1 MRAKRASQRAA
12 ALLCAAALLVNLIS
26 TAWAASAFLRVGS
39 ASAVPGETRSVY
51 VSGSNLDKLAG
62 VQGIVSYD
70 NTALELTGAAMV
82 GAFSALGTVNTET
95 AGQVSFNG
103 ACLDGIS
110 GSQNILRL
118 DFRVRPDAAAGEYL
132 LDILIENA
140 YNTGLG
146 AVPLNGAPGVF
157 TVTEPQSTTKT
168 LYFYSGS
175 SVSTLHKGEQVSI
188 TACTY
193 GSQGL
198 AAGKLEFRY
207 DAALFTYVAAE
218 PLAALSGAVKSLDAS
233 RAGYVSAAFAS
244 EEEIPGGELLRLT
257 LEAVAD
263 VDADTSVTFAAS
275 ELYDT
280 ALAAMNGVGFTQALT
295 LRKTEVTPETPALR
309 VTMPAAARTDETI
322 TAVAVLDSGSGLA
335 AADFCISYDT
345 ALLTC
350 TGVKVSAGMESVD
363 GVCIVTN
370 PNFDGGQVKFTF
382 ICEKGFV
389 DEAVLLTMTF
399 QPEKEG
405 TVTLTPAIATSAV
418 GADRQPIALDMCA
431 ASCEVKDPFFEV
443 TFRDEDGTVL
453 SRQSVR
459 YRAAAVPPDAVKAPD
474 EAHHYELAGWGG
486 DYSSITAD
494 AEFTARYTAIPH
506 TEVVDKAV
514 EPTCTKAGL
523 TEGKHCSVCGEVL
536 VEQEVVPAKGHTE
549 VVDKAVEPT
558 CTKTGLTEGKH
569 CSVCGEV
576 LVEQTIVPAK
586 GHSWDSG
593 KITIVPTCT
602 GTGVKTYTCT
612 ACAAT
617 RTETVSA
624 TGHTVVTVAKVEPTC
639 TQPGRA
645 AGTKCSVCGEVLSG
659 LTEIKATGHTEVID
673 AAVEPTCT
681 KTGLTEGKHCSVC
694 NKVLVKQTI
703 VPAKGHSWDSGK
715 ITIAPTCTGTGVKTY
730 TCTACAATRTET
742 VSATGHTVVTV
753 AKVEPTCTQPGRAA
767 GTKCSVCGEVLSGLT
782 EIKATGHTEVIDKAV
797 APTCTKTGLTEGK
810 HCSVCSA
817 VLVEQKVVPAKGH
830 IEVVDKAVEP
840 TCTETGLTE
849 GKHCSVCGEVQ
860 VEQEVVPA
868 KGHTEVIDKAV
879 EPTCTE
885 TGLTEGK
892 HCSVCGAVLVEQEIV
907 PAKGHTEVIDKTV
920 KPTCTETGLTE
931 GKHCSVCNKVLVKQT
946 IVPAKGHRWDGGKI
960 TAAPTCTGT
969 GVKTYT
975 CTACAAT
982 RTETVSATGHT
993 VVTVAKVEPTCT
1005 QPGRAAGTKCSVCGE
1020 ILSGLT
1026 EIKATGHTEVIDAA
1040 VEPTCTETGLTEG
1053 KHCSVCNAVLVEQR
1067 VVPAKGHTEV
1077 VDKAVEPTCTE
1088 TGLAEG
1094 KHCSVCN
1101 AVLVEQ
1107 EVVPAKGHTEVIDKA
1122 VEPTCTETG
1131 LTEGKRCSVCG
1142 EVLVKQEVV
1151 PAKGHTEVI
1160 DKAVEPTCTKMGLT
1174 EGKHCSVCNAV
1185 LVEQK
1190 VVPAKRHTEVIDKAV
1205 APTCTKTGLTEG
1217 KHCSVCSAVLV
1228 EQEIVPA
1235 KGHIEV
1241 VDKAVEPT
1249 CTKTGLTE
1257 GKHCSV
1263 CSAVLVEQEIV
1274 PAKGHTEVVDKAVE
1288 PTCTET
1294 GLTEG
1299 KHCSVC
1305 GEVLVE
1311 QKVVPAKGHTE
1322 VIDKAVAPTCT
1333 KTGLTEGKHC
1343 SVCGEVLVEQEVVPA
1358 KGHTEVVD
1366 KAVEPTCTETGLTE
1380 GKHCSVCSAVLVEQ
1394 EVVPAKGH
1402 TEVVDK
1408 AVEPTCTK
1416 TGLTE
1421 GKHCS
1426 VCGEVLVEQ
1435 EVVPALGFTVSGSV
1449 AGVTDNA
1456 MVTLLKDG
1464 VVAARGDVRADG
1476 GFLLSG
1482 LRIGA
1487 GTYTLRVDGGGC
1499 VAWEMPV
1506 ALSDDSG
1513 SANVA
1518 CLLRRIGD
1526 VNGDGTGAEDAL
1538 QCTLDLQ
1545 TLYDYLALRQV
1556 PGSFCDSADAAR
1568 NELLVRY
1575 FLRLADVNEDGQVD
1589 ILDYQRLYLLA
1600 RNG

>member
-1 MRAKRASQRAA
+1 MKAKRASRRAA

-39 ASAVPGETRSVY
+39 VSAAPGETRSVY

-70 NTALELTGAAMV
+70 SAALELTGVAMV

-110 GSQNILRL
+110 DSQNILRL

-132 LDILIENA
+132 LGILIENA

-146 AVPLNGAPGVF
+146 TVSLSGASGVF
-157 TVTEPQSTTKT
+157 TVTEPQTTTKT

-207 DAALFTYVAAE
+207 DAALFTCVAAE

-233 RAGYVSAAFAS
+233 RAGHVSAAFAS

-257 LEAVAD
+257 LEVTAD
-263 VDADTSVTFAAS
+263 TDADTSVTFAAS

-280 ALAAMNGVGFTQALT
+280 ALAAMNGVGFTRTLA
-295 LRKTEVTPETPALR
+295 LRKAEVTPEVPALR

-322 TAVAVLDSGSGLA
+322 TAVATLDSGSGLA

-418 GADRQPIALDMCA
+418 GADRRPIALDMCA

-443 TFRDEDGTVL
+443 TFRDEGGTVL

-506 TEVVDKAV
+506 TEAVDK
-514 EPTCTKAGL
+514 
-523 TEGKHCSVCGEVL
+523 
-536 VEQEVVPAKGHTE
+536 
-549 VVDKAVEPT
+549 
-558 CTKTGLTEGKH
+558 
-569 CSVCGEV
+569 
-576 LVEQTIVPAK
+576 
-586 GHSWDSG
+586 
-593 KITIVPTCT
+593 
-602 GTGVKTYTCT
+602 
-612 ACAAT
+612 
-617 RTETVSA
+617 
-624 TGHTVVTVAKVEPTC
+624 
-639 TQPGRA
+639 
-645 AGTKCSVCGEVLSG
+645 
-659 LTEIKATGHTEVID
+659 
-673 AAVEPTCT
+673 
-681 KTGLTEGKHCSVC
+681 
-694 NKVLVKQTI
+694 
-703 VPAKGHSWDSGK
+703 
-715 ITIAPTCTGTGVKTY
+715 
-730 TCTACAATRTET
+730 
-742 VSATGHTVVTV
+742 
-753 AKVEPTCTQPGRAA
+753 
-767 GTKCSVCGEVLSGLT
+767 
-782 EIKATGHTEVIDKAV
+782 
-797 APTCTKTGLTEGK
+797 
-810 HCSVCSA
+810 
-817 VLVEQKVVPAKGH
+817 
-830 IEVVDKAVEP
+830 
-840 TCTETGLTE
+840 
-849 GKHCSVCGEVQ
+849 
-860 VEQEVVPA
+860 
-868 KGHTEVIDKAV
+868 
-879 EPTCTE
+879 
-885 TGLTEGK
+885 
-892 HCSVCGAVLVEQEIV
+892 
-907 PAKGHTEVIDKTV
+907 
-920 KPTCTETGLTE
+920 
-931 GKHCSVCNKVLVKQT
+931 
-946 IVPAKGHRWDGGKI
+946 
-960 TAAPTCTGT
+960 
-969 GVKTYT
+969 
-975 CTACAAT
+975 
-982 RTETVSATGHT
+982 
-993 VVTVAKVEPTCT
+993 
-1005 QPGRAAGTKCSVCGE
+1005 
-1020 ILSGLT
+1020 
-1026 EIKATGHTEVIDAA
+1026 A

-1053 KHCSVCNAVLVEQR
+1053 KHCSVCNAVLVEQ
-1067 VVPAKGHTEV
+1067 
-1077 VDKAVEPTCTE
+1077 
-1088 TGLAEG
+1088 
-1094 KHCSVCN
+1094 
-1101 AVLVEQ
+1101 
-1107 EVVPAKGHTEVIDKA
+1107 
-1122 VEPTCTETG
+1122 
-1131 LTEGKRCSVCG
+1131 
-1142 EVLVKQEVV
+1142 
-1151 PAKGHTEVI
+1151 
-1160 DKAVEPTCTKMGLT
+1160 
-1174 EGKHCSVCNAV
+1174 
-1185 LVEQK
+1185 
-1190 VVPAKRHTEVIDKAV
+1190 
-1205 APTCTKTGLTEG
+1205 
-1217 KHCSVCSAVLV
+1217 
-1228 EQEIVPA
+1228 
-1235 KGHIEV
+1235 
-1241 VDKAVEPT
+1241 
-1249 CTKTGLTE
+1249 
-1257 GKHCSV
+1257 
-1263 CSAVLVEQEIV
+1263 
-1274 PAKGHTEVVDKAVE
+1274 
-1288 PTCTET
+1288 
-1294 GLTEG
+1294 
-1299 KHCSVC
+1299 
-1305 GEVLVE
+1305 
-1311 QKVVPAKGHTE
+1311 
-1322 VIDKAVAPTCT
+1322 
-1333 KTGLTEGKHC
+1333 
-1343 SVCGEVLVEQEVVPA
+1343 EVVPA

-1366 KAVEPTCTETGLTE
+1366 KAVAPTCTETGLTE

-1402 TEVVDK
+1402 TEVIDK

-1426 VCGEVLVEQ
+1426 VCSAVLVEQ

-1449 AGVTDNA
+1449 DGVTDNA

-1506 ALSDDSG
+1506 ALSDGSG

-1518 CLLRRIGD
+1518 CLLLRIGD

>member
-1 MRAKRASQRAA
+1 MKLKRASQRAA

-39 ASAVPGETRSVY
+39 ASAAPGETRSVY
-51 VSGSNLDKLAG
+51 VSGSNLEALAG
-62 VQGIVSYD
+62 VEGIVSYD

-118 DFRVRPDAAAGEYL
+118 DFRVRPDAAAREYL

-140 YNTGLG
+140 YNTGLVTVSLSG
-146 AVPLNGAPGVF
+146 ASGVF
-157 TVTEPQSTTKT
+157 TVTEPQTATKT

-175 SVSTLHKGEQVSI
+175 SVSTLNKGEQVSI
-188 TACTY
+188 TARTY

-207 DAALFTYVAAE
+207 DAALFTCVAAE
-218 PLAALSGAVKSLDAS
+218 PLSALSGAVKSLDTS

-244 EEEIPGGELLRLT
+244 KEEIPGGELLRLT

-263 VDADTSVTFAAS
+263 VDADTSVTFAVS

-280 ALAAMNGVGFTQALT
+280 ALAAMNGIGFTQALT
-295 LRKTEVTPETPALR
+295 LRRAEVTPETPALR
-309 VTMPAAARTDETI
+309 VTMPAAARTNETI
-322 TAVAVLDSGSGLA
+322 TAVATLDSGSGLA

-363 GVCIVTN
+363 GVCIETN

-405 TVTLTPAIATSAV
+405 TVTLTPAVATSAV
-418 GADRQPIALDMCA
+418 GADRRPVALDMCA
-431 ASCEVKDPFFEV
+431 ASCEVKDPFFKV
-443 TFRDEDGTVL
+443 TFRDEGGTVL

-474 EAHHYELAGWGG
+474 AAYHYELTGWGG

-514 EPTCTKAGL
+514 EPTCTK
-523 TEGKHCSVCGEVL
+523 
-536 VEQEVVPAKGHTE
+536 
-549 VVDKAVEPT
+549 
-558 CTKTGLTEGKH
+558 
-569 CSVCGEV
+569 
-576 LVEQTIVPAK
+576 
-586 GHSWDSG
+586 
-593 KITIVPTCT
+593 
-602 GTGVKTYTCT
+602 
-612 ACAAT
+612 
-617 RTETVSA
+617 
-624 TGHTVVTVAKVEPTC
+624 
-639 TQPGRA
+639 
-645 AGTKCSVCGEVLSG
+645 
-659 LTEIKATGHTEVID
+659 
-673 AAVEPTCT
+673 
-681 KTGLTEGKHCSVC
+681 TGLTEGKHCSVC

-703 VPAKGHSWDSGK
+703 
-715 ITIAPTCTGTGVKTY
+715 
-730 TCTACAATRTET
+730 
-742 VSATGHTVVTV
+742 
-753 AKVEPTCTQPGRAA
+753 
-767 GTKCSVCGEVLSGLT
+767 
-782 EIKATGHTEVIDKAV
+782 
-797 APTCTKTGLTEGK
+797 
-810 HCSVCSA
+810 
-817 VLVEQKVVPAKGH
+817 
-830 IEVVDKAVEP
+830 
-840 TCTETGLTE
+840 
-849 GKHCSVCGEVQ
+849 
-860 VEQEVVPA
+860 
-868 KGHTEVIDKAV
+868 
-879 EPTCTE
+879 
-885 TGLTEGK
+885 
-892 HCSVCGAVLVEQEIV
+892 
-907 PAKGHTEVIDKTV
+907 
-920 KPTCTETGLTE
+920 
-931 GKHCSVCNKVLVKQT
+931 
-946 IVPAKGHRWDGGKI
+946 
-960 TAAPTCTGT
+960 
-969 GVKTYT
+969 
-975 CTACAAT
+975 
-982 RTETVSATGHT
+982 
-993 VVTVAKVEPTCT
+993 
-1005 QPGRAAGTKCSVCGE
+1005 
-1020 ILSGLT
+1020 
-1026 EIKATGHTEVIDAA
+1026 
-1040 VEPTCTETGLTEG
+1040 
-1053 KHCSVCNAVLVEQR
+1053 
-1067 VVPAKGHTEV
+1067 
-1077 VDKAVEPTCTE
+1077 
-1088 TGLAEG
+1088 
-1094 KHCSVCN
+1094 
-1101 AVLVEQ
+1101 
-1107 EVVPAKGHTEVIDKA
+1107 
-1122 VEPTCTETG
+1122 
-1131 LTEGKRCSVCG
+1131 
-1142 EVLVKQEVV
+1142 
-1151 PAKGHTEVI
+1151 
-1160 DKAVEPTCTKMGLT
+1160 
-1174 EGKHCSVCNAV
+1174 
-1185 LVEQK
+1185 
-1190 VVPAKRHTEVIDKAV
+1190 
-1205 APTCTKTGLTEG
+1205 
-1217 KHCSVCSAVLV
+1217 
-1228 EQEIVPA
+1228 
-1235 KGHIEV
+1235 
-1241 VDKAVEPT
+1241 
-1249 CTKTGLTE
+1249 
-1257 GKHCSV
+1257 
-1263 CSAVLVEQEIV
+1263 
-1274 PAKGHTEVVDKAVE
+1274 
-1288 PTCTET
+1288 
-1294 GLTEG
+1294 
-1299 KHCSVC
+1299 
-1305 GEVLVE
+1305 
-1311 QKVVPAKGHTE
+1311 
-1322 VIDKAVAPTCT
+1322 
-1333 KTGLTEGKHC
+1333 
-1343 SVCGEVLVEQEVVPA
+1343 VPA

-1380 GKHCSVCSAVLVEQ
+1380 GKHCSVCSAVLVKQ

-1408 AVEPTCTK
+1408 AVAPTCTK

-1449 AGVTDNA
+1449 DGATDNA

>member
-1 MRAKRASQRAA
+1 MRAKRASRRAA

-39 ASAVPGETRSVY
+39 ASAAPGETRSVY
-51 VSGSNLDKLAG
+51 VSGSNLEALAG

-70 NTALELTGAAMV
+70 DTALELTGAAMV

-110 GSQNILRL
+110 GSQSILRL
-118 DFRVRPDAAAGEYL
+118 DFRVKADAAPGDYL
-132 LDILIENA
+132 LNILIENA
-140 YNTGLG
+140 YNTDRATVTLSG
-146 AVPLNGAPGVF
+146 ASGVF
-157 TVTEPQSTTKT
+157 TVTEPQSTTET

-207 DAALFTYVAAE
+207 DAALFTCVAAE
-218 PLAALSGAVKSLDAS
+218 PLSALSGAMKSLDIS

-280 ALAAMNGVGFTQALT
+280 ALAAMNGVGFTQTLT

-322 TAVAVLDSGSGLA
+322 TAVVTLDSGSSLA
-335 AADFCISYDT
+335 GADFCISYDT

-363 GVCIVTN
+363 SVYIETN
-370 PNFDGGQVKFTF
+370 PHTDGGQVKFTF
-382 ICEKGFV
+382 ICAKGFA

-405 TVTLTPAIATSAV
+405 TVTLTPTVTTSAV
-418 GADRQPIALDMCA
+418 GADRRPIALDMCA

-494 AEFTARYTAIPH
+494 TKFTARYTAIPH
-506 TEVVDKAV
+506 T
-514 EPTCTKAGL
+514 
-523 TEGKHCSVCGEVL
+523 
-536 VEQEVVPAKGHTE
+536 
-549 VVDKAVEPT
+549 
-558 CTKTGLTEGKH
+558 
-569 CSVCGEV
+569 
-576 LVEQTIVPAK
+576 
-586 GHSWDSG
+586 
-593 KITIVPTCT
+593 
-602 GTGVKTYTCT
+602 
-612 ACAAT
+612 
-617 RTETVSA
+617 
-624 TGHTVVTVAKVEPTC
+624 
-639 TQPGRA
+639 
-645 AGTKCSVCGEVLSG
+645 
-659 LTEIKATGHTEVID
+659 
-673 AAVEPTCT
+673 
-681 KTGLTEGKHCSVC
+681 
-694 NKVLVKQTI
+694 
-703 VPAKGHSWDSGK
+703 
-715 ITIAPTCTGTGVKTY
+715 
-730 TCTACAATRTET
+730 
-742 VSATGHTVVTV
+742 
-753 AKVEPTCTQPGRAA
+753 
-767 GTKCSVCGEVLSGLT
+767 
-782 EIKATGHTEVIDKAV
+782 
-797 APTCTKTGLTEGK
+797 
-810 HCSVCSA
+810 
-817 VLVEQKVVPAKGH
+817 
-830 IEVVDKAVEP
+830 
-840 TCTETGLTE
+840 
-849 GKHCSVCGEVQ
+849 
-860 VEQEVVPA
+860 
-868 KGHTEVIDKAV
+868 
-879 EPTCTE
+879 
-885 TGLTEGK
+885 
-892 HCSVCGAVLVEQEIV
+892 
-907 PAKGHTEVIDKTV
+907 
-920 KPTCTETGLTE
+920 
-931 GKHCSVCNKVLVKQT
+931 
-946 IVPAKGHRWDGGKI
+946 
-960 TAAPTCTGT
+960 
-969 GVKTYT
+969 
-975 CTACAAT
+975 
-982 RTETVSATGHT
+982 
-993 VVTVAKVEPTCT
+993 
-1005 QPGRAAGTKCSVCGE
+1005 
-1020 ILSGLT
+1020 
-1026 EIKATGHTEVIDAA
+1026 
-1040 VEPTCTETGLTEG
+1040 
-1053 KHCSVCNAVLVEQR
+1053 
-1067 VVPAKGHTEV
+1067 
-1077 VDKAVEPTCTE
+1077 
-1088 TGLAEG
+1088 
-1094 KHCSVCN
+1094 
-1101 AVLVEQ
+1101 
-1107 EVVPAKGHTEVIDKA
+1107 
-1122 VEPTCTETG
+1122 
-1131 LTEGKRCSVCG
+1131 
-1142 EVLVKQEVV
+1142 
-1151 PAKGHTEVI
+1151 
-1160 DKAVEPTCTKMGLT
+1160 
-1174 EGKHCSVCNAV
+1174 
-1185 LVEQK
+1185 
-1190 VVPAKRHTEVIDKAV
+1190 
-1205 APTCTKTGLTEG
+1205 
-1217 KHCSVCSAVLV
+1217 
-1228 EQEIVPA
+1228 
-1235 KGHIEV
+1235 EV

-1263 CSAVLVEQEIV
+1263 CSAVLVEQE
-1274 PAKGHTEVVDKAVE
+1274 VVK
-1288 PTCTET
+1288 
-1294 GLTEG
+1294 
-1299 KHCSVC
+1299 
-1305 GEVLVE
+1305 
-1311 QKVVPAKGHTE
+1311 AKGHTE
-1322 VIDKAVAPTCT
+1322 VI
-1333 KTGLTEGKHC
+1333 
-1343 SVCGEVLVEQEVVPA
+1343 
-1358 KGHTEVVD
+1358 
-1366 KAVEPTCTETGLTE
+1366 
-1380 GKHCSVCSAVLVEQ
+1380 
-1394 EVVPAKGH
+1394 
-1402 TEVVDK
+1402 DK

-1435 EVVPALGFTVSGSV
+1435 EVGPALGFTVSGSV

-1518 CLLRRIGD
+1518 CLLLRIGD

>member
-1 MRAKRASQRAA
+1 MKAKRASQRAA

-39 ASAVPGETRSVY
+39 ASAAPGETRSVY
-51 VSGSNLDKLAG
+51 VSGSNLEELAG

-70 NTALELTGAAMV
+70 SAALELTGAAMV

-132 LDILIENA
+132 LGILIENA
-140 YNTGLG
+140 YNTGLVT
-146 AVPLNGAPGVF
+146 VPLSGASGVF

-188 TACTY
+188 TARTY

-207 DAALFTYVAAE
+207 DAALFTCVAAE
-218 PLAALSGAVKSLDAS
+218 PLSALSGAMKSLDTS

-244 EEEIPGGELLRLT
+244 KEEIPGGELLRLT
-257 LEAVAD
+257 LEAAAD

-280 ALAAMNGVGFTQALT
+280 ALAAMNGIGFTRTLA
-295 LRKTEVTPETPALR
+295 LRKAEVTPEVPALR

-350 TGVKVSAGMESVD
+350 TGVKVDAGMESVD
-363 GVCIVTN
+363 GVCIETN
-370 PNFDGGQVKFTF
+370 PKIDGGQVKFTF
-382 ICEKGFV
+382 ICAKGFADGAELV
-389 DEAVLLTMTF
+389 TMTF
-399 QPEKEG
+399 QPKKEG
-405 TVTLTPAIATSAV
+405 AVTLTPTVTTSAV
-418 GADRQPIALDMCA
+418 GADRRPIALDMCA

-459 YRAAAVPPDAVKAPD
+459 YRTAATPPDAVKAPD

-506 TEVVDKAV
+506 TEA
-514 EPTCTKAGL
+514 
-523 TEGKHCSVCGEVL
+523 
-536 VEQEVVPAKGHTE
+536 
-549 VVDKAVEPT
+549 VDKAVEPT

-569 CSVCGEV
+569 CSVCNAV
-576 LVEQTIVPAK
+576 LVEQKAVPAKGHTEVVDKAVEPTCTETGLTEGKHCSVCNKVLVKQTIVPAK
-586 GHSWDSG
+586 GH
-593 KITIVPTCT
+593 
-602 GTGVKTYTCT
+602 
-612 ACAAT
+612 
-617 RTETVSA
+617 TEAVD
-624 TGHTVVTVAKVEPTC
+624 K
-639 TQPGRA
+639 
-645 AGTKCSVCGEVLSG
+645 
-659 LTEIKATGHTEVID
+659 
-673 AAVEPTCT
+673 AVEPTCT

-782 EIKATGHTEVIDKAV
+782 EIKATGHTEV
-797 APTCTKTGLTEGK
+797 
-810 HCSVCSA
+810 
-817 VLVEQKVVPAKGH
+817 
-830 IEVVDKAVEP
+830 VDKAVE
-840 TCTETGLTE
+840 
-849 GKHCSVCGEVQ
+849 
-860 VEQEVVPA
+860 
-868 KGHTEVIDKAV
+868 
-879 EPTCTE
+879 
-885 TGLTEGK
+885 
-892 HCSVCGAVLVEQEIV
+892 
-907 PAKGHTEVIDKTV
+907 
-920 KPTCTETGLTE
+920 PTCTETGLTE

-946 IVPAKGHRWDGGKI
+946 IVLAKGHSWDSGKI
-960 TAAPTCTGT
+960 TIAPTCTGT

-1020 ILSGLT
+1020 VLSGLT
-1026 EIKATGHTEVIDAA
+1026 EIKATGHTEVIDEA
-1040 VEPTCTETGLTEG
+1040 VEPTCTKTGLTEG
-1053 KHCSVCNAVLVEQR
+1053 RHCSVC
-1067 VVPAKGHTEV
+1067 
-1077 VDKAVEPTCTE
+1077 
-1088 TGLAEG
+1088 
-1094 KHCSVCN
+1094 S

-1131 LTEGKRCSVCG
+1131 LTEGK
-1142 EVLVKQEVV
+1142 
-1151 PAKGHTEVI
+1151 
-1160 DKAVEPTCTKMGLT
+1160 
-1174 EGKHCSVCNAV
+1174 HCSVCNA
-1185 LVEQK
+1185 
-1190 VVPAKRHTEVIDKAV
+1190 
-1205 APTCTKTGLTEG
+1205 
-1217 KHCSVCSAVLV
+1217 
-1228 EQEIVPA
+1228 
-1235 KGHIEV
+1235 
-1241 VDKAVEPT
+1241 
-1249 CTKTGLTE
+1249 
-1257 GKHCSV
+1257 
-1263 CSAVLVEQEIV
+1263 
-1274 PAKGHTEVVDKAVE
+1274 
-1288 PTCTET
+1288 
-1294 GLTEG
+1294 
-1299 KHCSVC
+1299 
-1305 GEVLVE
+1305 
-1311 QKVVPAKGHTE
+1311 
-1322 VIDKAVAPTCT
+1322 
-1333 KTGLTEGKHC
+1333 
-1343 SVCGEVLVEQEVVPA
+1343 
-1358 KGHTEVVD
+1358 
-1366 KAVEPTCTETGLTE
+1366 
-1380 GKHCSVCSAVLVEQ
+1380 
-1394 EVVPAKGH
+1394 
-1402 TEVVDK
+1402 
-1408 AVEPTCTK
+1408 
-1416 TGLTE
+1416 
-1421 GKHCS
+1421 
-1426 VCGEVLVEQ
+1426 VLVEQ

-1449 AGVTDNA
+1449 DGATDNA

-1464 VVAARGDVRADG
+1464 VVAAQGDVRADG

-1518 CLLRRIGD
+1518 CLLLRIGD

>member
-1 MRAKRASQRAA
+1 MRAKRASRRAA
-12 ALLCAAALLVNLIS
+12 ALLCAAALLVNLVS

-39 ASAVPGETRSVY
+39 ASAAPGETRSVY
-51 VSGSNLDKLAG
+51 VSGSNLEALAG

-70 NTALELTGAAMV
+70 SAALELTGAAMV
-82 GAFSALGTVNTET
+82 GAFSTLGTVNTET

-140 YNTGLG
+140 YNTDPV
-146 AVPLNGAPGVF
+146 AVPLSGASGVF
-157 TVTEPQSTTKT
+157 AVTEPQTTTKT

-175 SVSTLHKGEQVSI
+175 SVPTLHKGEQVSI
-188 TACTY
+188 TARTY

-207 DAALFTYVAAE
+207 DAALFTCVAAE
-218 PLAALSGAVKSLDAS
+218 PLSALSGAMKSLDTS

-280 ALAAMNGVGFTQALT
+280 ALAAMNGVGFTRALA
-295 LRKTEVTPETPALR
+295 LRKAEVTPEVPALR
-309 VTMPAAARTDETI
+309 VTMPAAARTNETI
-322 TAVAVLDSGSGLA
+322 TAVATLDSGSGLA

-382 ICEKGFV
+382 ICEKGFA

-405 TVTLTPAIATSAV
+405 TVTLTPAITTSAV
-418 GADRQPIALDMCA
+418 GADRRPIALDMCA

-443 TFRDEDGTVL
+443 MFRDEDGTVL

-474 EAHHYELAGWGG
+474 EAHHYELAGWSG

-514 EPTCTKAGL
+514 EPTCTKTGL

-549 VVDKAVEPT
+549 AVDKAVEPT

-569 CSVCGEV
+569 CSVCSAV
-576 LVEQTIVPAK
+576 LVEQEVVKAK
-586 GHSWDSG
+586 
-593 KITIVPTCT
+593 
-602 GTGVKTYTCT
+602 
-612 ACAAT
+612 
-617 RTETVSA
+617 
-624 TGHTVVTVAKVEPTC
+624 
-639 TQPGRA
+639 
-645 AGTKCSVCGEVLSG
+645 
-659 LTEIKATGHTEVID
+659 GHTEVID
-673 AAVEPTCT
+673 KAVEPTCT
-681 KTGLTEGKHCSVC
+681 ETGLTEGKHCSVC

-742 VSATGHTVVTV
+742 VSATGHTAVTVAKVEPTCTQPGRAAGTKCSVCGEVLSGLTEIKATGHTEVIDAAVAPTCTKTGLTEGKHCSVCGEVLVEQKVVPVKGHRWDGGKITAAPTCTGTGVKTYTCTACAATRTETVSATGHTAVTV

-817 VLVEQKVVPAKGH
+817 VLV
-830 IEVVDKAVEP
+830 
-840 TCTETGLTE
+840 
-849 GKHCSVCGEVQ
+849 
-860 VEQEVVPA
+860 
-868 KGHTEVIDKAV
+868 
-879 EPTCTE
+879 
-885 TGLTEGK
+885 
-892 HCSVCGAVLVEQEIV
+892 
-907 PAKGHTEVIDKTV
+907 
-920 KPTCTETGLTE
+920 
-931 GKHCSVCNKVLVKQT
+931 
-946 IVPAKGHRWDGGKI
+946 
-960 TAAPTCTGT
+960 
-969 GVKTYT
+969 
-975 CTACAAT
+975 
-982 RTETVSATGHT
+982 
-993 VVTVAKVEPTCT
+993 
-1005 QPGRAAGTKCSVCGE
+1005 
-1020 ILSGLT
+1020 
-1026 EIKATGHTEVIDAA
+1026 
-1040 VEPTCTETGLTEG
+1040 
-1053 KHCSVCNAVLVEQR
+1053 
-1067 VVPAKGHTEV
+1067 
-1077 VDKAVEPTCTE
+1077 
-1088 TGLAEG
+1088 
-1094 KHCSVCN
+1094 
-1101 AVLVEQ
+1101 
-1107 EVVPAKGHTEVIDKA
+1107 
-1122 VEPTCTETG
+1122 
-1131 LTEGKRCSVCG
+1131 
-1142 EVLVKQEVV
+1142 KQEVV
-1151 PAKGHTEVI
+1151 PAKGHTEV
-1160 DKAVEPTCTKMGLT
+1160 V
-1174 EGKHCSVCNAV
+1174 
-1185 LVEQK
+1185 
-1190 VVPAKRHTEVIDKAV
+1190 
-1205 APTCTKTGLTEG
+1205 
-1217 KHCSVCSAVLV
+1217 
-1228 EQEIVPA
+1228 
-1235 KGHIEV
+1235 
-1241 VDKAVEPT
+1241 
-1249 CTKTGLTE
+1249 
-1257 GKHCSV
+1257 
-1263 CSAVLVEQEIV
+1263 
-1274 PAKGHTEVVDKAVE
+1274 
-1288 PTCTET
+1288 
-1294 GLTEG
+1294 
-1299 KHCSVC
+1299 
-1305 GEVLVE
+1305 
-1311 QKVVPAKGHTE
+1311 
-1322 VIDKAVAPTCT
+1322 DKAVAPTCT

-1343 SVCGEVLVEQEVVPA
+1343 SVCGEVLVEQEVVKA
-1358 KGHTEVVD
+1358 KGHTEVAD

-1394 EVVPAKGH
+1394 EI
-1402 TEVVDK
+1402 
-1408 AVEPTCTK
+1408 
-1416 TGLTE
+1416 
-1421 GKHCS
+1421 
-1426 VCGEVLVEQ
+1426 
-1435 EVVPALGFTVSGSV
+1435 VPALGFTVSGSV

-1513 SANVA
+1513 SANVD
-1518 CLLRRIGD
+1518 CLLLRIGD

-1545 TLYDYLALRQV
+1545 TLYDYLALGQV

>member
-1 MRAKRASQRAA
+1 MKAKRASRRAA

-39 ASAVPGETRSVY
+39 ASAAPGETRSVY
-51 VSGSNLDKLAG
+51 VSGSNLEALAG
-62 VQGIVSYD
+62 VEGIVSYD

-146 AVPLNGAPGVF
+146 TVSLSGESGVF
-157 TVTEPQSTTKT
+157 TVTEPQTTTKT

-188 TACTY
+188 TARTY
-193 GSQGL
+193 GGQGL
-198 AAGKLEFRY
+198 AAGRLEFRY
-207 DAALFTYVAAE
+207 DAALFTCVAAE
-218 PLAALSGAVKSLDAS
+218 PLAALSGAMKSLDTS

-280 ALAAMNGVGFTQALT
+280 ALAAMNGIGFTRTLA
-295 LRKTEVTPETPALR
+295 LRKAEVTPEVPALR

-322 TAVAVLDSGSGLA
+322 TAVVTLDSGSGLA

-363 GVCIVTN
+363 GVCIETN

-382 ICEKGFV
+382 ICAKGFADGAELV
-389 DEAVLLTMTF
+389 TVTF
-399 QPEKEG
+399 QPKKEG
-405 TVTLTPAIATSAV
+405 AVTLTPTVTTSAV
-418 GADRQPIALDMCA
+418 GADRRPIALDMCA

-514 EPTCTKAGL
+514 EPTCTK
-523 TEGKHCSVCGEVL
+523 
-536 VEQEVVPAKGHTE
+536 
-549 VVDKAVEPT
+549 
-558 CTKTGLTEGKH
+558 TGLTEGKH
-569 CSVCGEV
+569 CSVC
-576 LVEQTIVPAK
+576 K
-586 GHSWDSG
+586 
-593 KITIVPTCT
+593 
-602 GTGVKTYTCT
+602 
-612 ACAAT
+612 
-617 RTETVSA
+617 
-624 TGHTVVTVAKVEPTC
+624 
-639 TQPGRA
+639 
-645 AGTKCSVCGEVLSG
+645 
-659 LTEIKATGHTEVID
+659 
-673 AAVEPTCT
+673 
-681 KTGLTEGKHCSVC
+681 
-694 NKVLVKQTI
+694 KVLVKQTI

-782 EIKATGHTEVIDKAV
+782 EIKATGHTEVIDGAV
-797 APTCTKTGLTEGK
+797 A
-810 HCSVCSA
+810 
-817 VLVEQKVVPAKGH
+817 
-830 IEVVDKAVEP
+830 
-840 TCTETGLTE
+840 
-849 GKHCSVCGEVQ
+849 
-860 VEQEVVPA
+860 
-868 KGHTEVIDKAV
+868 
-879 EPTCTE
+879 
-885 TGLTEGK
+885 
-892 HCSVCGAVLVEQEIV
+892 
-907 PAKGHTEVIDKTV
+907 
-920 KPTCTETGLTE
+920 
-931 GKHCSVCNKVLVKQT
+931 
-946 IVPAKGHRWDGGKI
+946 
-960 TAAPTCTGT
+960 
-969 GVKTYT
+969 
-975 CTACAAT
+975 
-982 RTETVSATGHT
+982 
-993 VVTVAKVEPTCT
+993 
-1005 QPGRAAGTKCSVCGE
+1005 
-1020 ILSGLT
+1020 
-1026 EIKATGHTEVIDAA
+1026 
-1040 VEPTCTETGLTEG
+1040 PTCTETGLTEG
-1053 KHCSVCNAVLVEQR
+1053 KHCSVCNAVLVEQ
-1067 VVPAKGHTEV
+1067 K
-1077 VDKAVEPTCTE
+1077 
-1088 TGLAEG
+1088 
-1094 KHCSVCN
+1094 
-1101 AVLVEQ
+1101 
-1107 EVVPAKGHTEVIDKA
+1107 
-1122 VEPTCTETG
+1122 
-1131 LTEGKRCSVCG
+1131 
-1142 EVLVKQEVV
+1142 
-1151 PAKGHTEVI
+1151 
-1160 DKAVEPTCTKMGLT
+1160 
-1174 EGKHCSVCNAV
+1174 
-1185 LVEQK
+1185 
-1190 VVPAKRHTEVIDKAV
+1190 
-1205 APTCTKTGLTEG
+1205 
-1217 KHCSVCSAVLV
+1217 
-1228 EQEIVPA
+1228 
-1235 KGHIEV
+1235 
-1241 VDKAVEPT
+1241 
-1249 CTKTGLTE
+1249 
-1257 GKHCSV
+1257 
-1263 CSAVLVEQEIV
+1263 
-1274 PAKGHTEVVDKAVE
+1274 
-1288 PTCTET
+1288 
-1294 GLTEG
+1294 
-1299 KHCSVC
+1299 
-1305 GEVLVE
+1305 
-1311 QKVVPAKGHTE
+1311 
-1322 VIDKAVAPTCT
+1322 
-1333 KTGLTEGKHC
+1333 
-1343 SVCGEVLVEQEVVPA
+1343 
-1358 KGHTEVVD
+1358 
-1366 KAVEPTCTETGLTE
+1366 
-1380 GKHCSVCSAVLVEQ
+1380 
-1394 EVVPAKGH
+1394 
-1402 TEVVDK
+1402 
-1408 AVEPTCTK
+1408 
-1416 TGLTE
+1416 
-1421 GKHCS
+1421 
-1426 VCGEVLVEQ
+1426 
-1435 EVVPALGFTVSGSV
+1435 VVPALGFTVSGSV

-1476 GFLLSG
+1476 VFLLSE

-1518 CLLRRIGD
+1518 CLLLRIGD

-1538 QCTLDLQ
+1538 RCTLDLQ
-1545 TLYDYLALRQV
+1545 TLYDYLALGQV
-1556 PGSFCDSADAAR
+1556 PGSFCDSTDAAR

>member
-1 MRAKRASQRAA
+1 MKAKRASRRAA

-39 ASAVPGETRSVY
+39 ASAAPGETRSVY
-51 VSGSNLDKLAG
+51 VSGSNLEALAG

-70 NTALELTGAAMV
+70 DTALELTGAAMV
-82 GAFSALGTVNTET
+82 GAFSALGTMNTET
-95 AGQVSFNG
+95 AGRVSFNG

-140 YNTGLG
+140 YNTDPV
-146 AVPLNGAPGVF
+146 AVPLSGASGVF

-175 SVSTLHKGEQVSI
+175 SVSTLHKGEKVSI
-188 TACTY
+188 TARTY

-207 DAALFTYVAAE
+207 DAALFTCVAAE
-218 PLAALSGAVKSLDAS
+218 PLSALSGAMKSLDTS

-280 ALAAMNGVGFTQALT
+280 ALAAMNGVGFTRTLA
-295 LRKTEVTPETPALR
+295 LRKAEVTPEVPALR
-309 VTMPAAARTDETI
+309 VTMPAAARTNETI
-322 TAVAVLDSGSGLA
+322 TAVATLDSGSGLA

-363 GVCIVTN
+363 GVCIETN
-370 PNFDGGQVKFTF
+370 PKIDGGQVKFTF
-382 ICEKGFV
+382 ICAKGFADGAELV
-389 DEAVLLTMTF
+389 TVTF
-399 QPEKEG
+399 QPKKEG
-405 TVTLTPAIATSAV
+405 AVTLTPTVTTSAV
-418 GADRQPIALDMCA
+418 GADRRPIALDMCA

-506 TEVVDKAV
+506 TEVVEK
-514 EPTCTKAGL
+514 
-523 TEGKHCSVCGEVL
+523 
-536 VEQEVVPAKGHTE
+536 
-549 VVDKAVEPT
+549 
-558 CTKTGLTEGKH
+558 
-569 CSVCGEV
+569 
-576 LVEQTIVPAK
+576 
-586 GHSWDSG
+586 
-593 KITIVPTCT
+593 
-602 GTGVKTYTCT
+602 
-612 ACAAT
+612 
-617 RTETVSA
+617 
-624 TGHTVVTVAKVEPTC
+624 
-639 TQPGRA
+639 
-645 AGTKCSVCGEVLSG
+645 
-659 LTEIKATGHTEVID
+659 
-673 AAVEPTCT
+673 
-681 KTGLTEGKHCSVC
+681 
-694 NKVLVKQTI
+694 
-703 VPAKGHSWDSGK
+703 
-715 ITIAPTCTGTGVKTY
+715 
-730 TCTACAATRTET
+730 
-742 VSATGHTVVTV
+742 
-753 AKVEPTCTQPGRAA
+753 
-767 GTKCSVCGEVLSGLT
+767 
-782 EIKATGHTEVIDKAV
+782 
-797 APTCTKTGLTEGK
+797 
-810 HCSVCSA
+810 
-817 VLVEQKVVPAKGH
+817 
-830 IEVVDKAVEP
+830 
-840 TCTETGLTE
+840 
-849 GKHCSVCGEVQ
+849 
-860 VEQEVVPA
+860 
-868 KGHTEVIDKAV
+868 
-879 EPTCTE
+879 
-885 TGLTEGK
+885 
-892 HCSVCGAVLVEQEIV
+892 
-907 PAKGHTEVIDKTV
+907 
-920 KPTCTETGLTE
+920 
-931 GKHCSVCNKVLVKQT
+931 
-946 IVPAKGHRWDGGKI
+946 
-960 TAAPTCTGT
+960 
-969 GVKTYT
+969 
-975 CTACAAT
+975 
-982 RTETVSATGHT
+982 
-993 VVTVAKVEPTCT
+993 
-1005 QPGRAAGTKCSVCGE
+1005 
-1020 ILSGLT
+1020 
-1026 EIKATGHTEVIDAA
+1026 A

-1053 KHCSVCNAVLVEQR
+1053 KHCSVCNAVLVEQ
-1067 VVPAKGHTEV
+1067 K
-1077 VDKAVEPTCTE
+1077 
-1088 TGLAEG
+1088 
-1094 KHCSVCN
+1094 
-1101 AVLVEQ
+1101 
-1107 EVVPAKGHTEVIDKA
+1107 VVPAKGHTEVI
-1122 VEPTCTETG
+1122 
-1131 LTEGKRCSVCG
+1131 
-1142 EVLVKQEVV
+1142 
-1151 PAKGHTEVI
+1151 
-1160 DKAVEPTCTKMGLT
+1160 
-1174 EGKHCSVCNAV
+1174 
-1185 LVEQK
+1185 
-1190 VVPAKRHTEVIDKAV
+1190 
-1205 APTCTKTGLTEG
+1205 
-1217 KHCSVCSAVLV
+1217 
-1228 EQEIVPA
+1228 
-1235 KGHIEV
+1235 
-1241 VDKAVEPT
+1241 
-1249 CTKTGLTE
+1249 
-1257 GKHCSV
+1257 
-1263 CSAVLVEQEIV
+1263 
-1274 PAKGHTEVVDKAVE
+1274 DKAVE

-1333 KTGLTEGKHC
+1333 ETGLTEGKHCSVCNKVLVKQEIVPAKGHTEVVDKAVAPTCTKTGLTEGKHCSVCNKVLVEQEIVPAKGHTEVMDKAVAPTCTETGLTEGKHCSVCNVVLVEQEVVPAKGHTEVVDKVVEPTCTKAGLTEGKHCSVCNKVLVKQEIVPAEGHTEVVDKAVEPTCTKTGLTEGKHCSVCSAVLVEQKVVPAKGHTEVVDEAVEPTCTETGLTEGKHCSVCSAVLVEQEVVKAKGHTEVVDKAVAPTCTKTGLTEGKHC

-1358 KGHTEVVD
+1358 KGHTEVI
-1366 KAVEPTCTETGLTE
+1366 
-1380 GKHCSVCSAVLVEQ
+1380 
-1394 EVVPAKGH
+1394 
-1402 TEVVDK
+1402 DK

-1426 VCGEVLVEQ
+1426 VCNTVLVKQEVVPVKGHTEVVDKAVAPTCTKTGLTEGKHCSVCSAVLVEQ
-1435 EVVPALGFTVSGSV
+1435 KVVPALGFTVSGSV
-1449 AGVTDNA
+1449 DGATDNA

-1518 CLLRRIGD
+1518 CLLLRIGD
-1526 VNGDGTGAEDAL
+1526 VNGDGAGAEDAL

>member
-1 MRAKRASQRAA
+1 MRAKRASRRAA

-39 ASAVPGETRSVY
+39 ASAAPGETRSVY
-51 VSGSNLDKLAG
+51 VSGSNLESLAG

-70 NTALELTGAAMV
+70 DTALELTGAAMV

-103 ACLDGIS
+103 TCLDGIS
-110 GSQNILRL
+110 GSQSILRL

-140 YNTGLG
+140 YNTDPV
-146 AVPLNGAPGVF
+146 AVPLSGASGVF

-175 SVSTLHKGEQVSI
+175 SVSTLHTGEQVSI
-188 TACTY
+188 TARTN

-207 DAALFTYVAAE
+207 DAALFTCVAAE
-218 PLAALSGAVKSLDAS
+218 PLAALSGAVKSLDTS

-280 ALAAMNGVGFTQALT
+280 ALAAMNGVGFTQTLT

-309 VTMPAAARTDETI
+309 VTMPAAARTDKTI
-322 TAVAVLDSGSGLA
+322 TAVAVLDRGSGLA

-350 TGVKVSAGMESVD
+350 TGVKVNAGTESADSVY
-363 GVCIVTN
+363 IETN
-370 PNFDGGQVKFTF
+370 PHTDGGQVKFTF
-382 ICEKGFV
+382 ICEKGFA

-418 GADRQPIALDMCA
+418 GADRRPIALDMCA

-514 EPTCTKAGL
+514 EPTCTK
-523 TEGKHCSVCGEVL
+523 
-536 VEQEVVPAKGHTE
+536 
-549 VVDKAVEPT
+549 
-558 CTKTGLTEGKH
+558 
-569 CSVCGEV
+569 
-576 LVEQTIVPAK
+576 
-586 GHSWDSG
+586 
-593 KITIVPTCT
+593 
-602 GTGVKTYTCT
+602 
-612 ACAAT
+612 
-617 RTETVSA
+617 
-624 TGHTVVTVAKVEPTC
+624 
-639 TQPGRA
+639 
-645 AGTKCSVCGEVLSG
+645 
-659 LTEIKATGHTEVID
+659 
-673 AAVEPTCT
+673 
-681 KTGLTEGKHCSVC
+681 
-694 NKVLVKQTI
+694 
-703 VPAKGHSWDSGK
+703 
-715 ITIAPTCTGTGVKTY
+715 
-730 TCTACAATRTET
+730 
-742 VSATGHTVVTV
+742 
-753 AKVEPTCTQPGRAA
+753 
-767 GTKCSVCGEVLSGLT
+767 
-782 EIKATGHTEVIDKAV
+782 
-797 APTCTKTGLTEGK
+797 
-810 HCSVCSA
+810 
-817 VLVEQKVVPAKGH
+817 
-830 IEVVDKAVEP
+830 
-840 TCTETGLTE
+840 
-849 GKHCSVCGEVQ
+849 
-860 VEQEVVPA
+860 
-868 KGHTEVIDKAV
+868 
-879 EPTCTE
+879 
-885 TGLTEGK
+885 
-892 HCSVCGAVLVEQEIV
+892 
-907 PAKGHTEVIDKTV
+907 
-920 KPTCTETGLTE
+920 
-931 GKHCSVCNKVLVKQT
+931 
-946 IVPAKGHRWDGGKI
+946 
-960 TAAPTCTGT
+960 
-969 GVKTYT
+969 
-975 CTACAAT
+975 
-982 RTETVSATGHT
+982 
-993 VVTVAKVEPTCT
+993 
-1005 QPGRAAGTKCSVCGE
+1005 
-1020 ILSGLT
+1020 
-1026 EIKATGHTEVIDAA
+1026 
-1040 VEPTCTETGLTEG
+1040 
-1053 KHCSVCNAVLVEQR
+1053 
-1067 VVPAKGHTEV
+1067 
-1077 VDKAVEPTCTE
+1077 
-1088 TGLAEG
+1088 
-1094 KHCSVCN
+1094 
-1101 AVLVEQ
+1101 
-1107 EVVPAKGHTEVIDKA
+1107 
-1122 VEPTCTETG
+1122 
-1131 LTEGKRCSVCG
+1131 
-1142 EVLVKQEVV
+1142 
-1151 PAKGHTEVI
+1151 
-1160 DKAVEPTCTKMGLT
+1160 
-1174 EGKHCSVCNAV
+1174 
-1185 LVEQK
+1185 
-1190 VVPAKRHTEVIDKAV
+1190 
-1205 APTCTKTGLTEG
+1205 
-1217 KHCSVCSAVLV
+1217 
-1228 EQEIVPA
+1228 
-1235 KGHIEV
+1235 
-1241 VDKAVEPT
+1241 
-1249 CTKTGLTE
+1249 
-1257 GKHCSV
+1257 
-1263 CSAVLVEQEIV
+1263 
-1274 PAKGHTEVVDKAVE
+1274 
-1288 PTCTET
+1288 
-1294 GLTEG
+1294 
-1299 KHCSVC
+1299 
-1305 GEVLVE
+1305 
-1311 QKVVPAKGHTE
+1311 
-1322 VIDKAVAPTCT
+1322 
-1333 KTGLTEGKHC
+1333 
-1343 SVCGEVLVEQEVVPA
+1343 
-1358 KGHTEVVD
+1358 
-1366 KAVEPTCTETGLTE
+1366 TGLTE

-1402 TEVVDK
+1402 TEVIDAAVEPTCTKTGLTEGKHCLVCGEVLVEQEVVKAKGHTEVIDK

-1435 EVVPALGFTVSGSV
+1435 KVVPALGFTVSGSV
-1449 AGVTDNA
+1449 DGATDNA

-1518 CLLRRIGD
+1518 CLLLRIGD

>member
-1 MRAKRASQRAA
+1 MKAKRASRRAA

-39 ASAVPGETRSVY
+39 ASAAPGETRSVY
-51 VSGSNLDKLAG
+51 VSGSNLEALAG
-62 VQGIVSYD
+62 VEGIVSYD
-70 NTALELTGAAMV
+70 DTALELTGAAMV

-118 DFRVRPDAAAGEYL
+118 DFRVRPDAAAGKYL

-140 YNTGLG
+140 YNTGLVTVSLSG
-146 AVPLNGAPGVF
+146 ASGVF

-188 TACTY
+188 TARTY

-207 DAALFTYVAAE
+207 DAALFTCVAAE
-218 PLAALSGAVKSLDAS
+218 PLSALSGAMKSLDAS

-280 ALAAMNGVGFTQALT
+280 ALAAMNGIGFTRTLA

-309 VTMPAAARTDETI
+309 VTMPAAARTNETI
-322 TAVAVLDSGSGLA
+322 TAVATLDSGSGLA

-363 GVCIVTN
+363 GVCIETN

-382 ICEKGFV
+382 ICAKGFADGAELV
-389 DEAVLLTMTF
+389 TMTF
-399 QPEKEG
+399 QPKKEG
-405 TVTLTPAIATSAV
+405 AVTLTPTVTTSAV
-418 GADRQPIALDMCA
+418 GTDRRPIALDMCA

-514 EPTCTKAGL
+514 EPTCTK
-523 TEGKHCSVCGEVL
+523 
-536 VEQEVVPAKGHTE
+536 
-549 VVDKAVEPT
+549 
-558 CTKTGLTEGKH
+558 
-569 CSVCGEV
+569 
-576 LVEQTIVPAK
+576 
-586 GHSWDSG
+586 
-593 KITIVPTCT
+593 
-602 GTGVKTYTCT
+602 
-612 ACAAT
+612 
-617 RTETVSA
+617 
-624 TGHTVVTVAKVEPTC
+624 
-639 TQPGRA
+639 
-645 AGTKCSVCGEVLSG
+645 
-659 LTEIKATGHTEVID
+659 
-673 AAVEPTCT
+673 
-681 KTGLTEGKHCSVC
+681 
-694 NKVLVKQTI
+694 
-703 VPAKGHSWDSGK
+703 
-715 ITIAPTCTGTGVKTY
+715 
-730 TCTACAATRTET
+730 
-742 VSATGHTVVTV
+742 
-753 AKVEPTCTQPGRAA
+753 
-767 GTKCSVCGEVLSGLT
+767 
-782 EIKATGHTEVIDKAV
+782 
-797 APTCTKTGLTEGK
+797 
-810 HCSVCSA
+810 
-817 VLVEQKVVPAKGH
+817 
-830 IEVVDKAVEP
+830 
-840 TCTETGLTE
+840 
-849 GKHCSVCGEVQ
+849 
-860 VEQEVVPA
+860 
-868 KGHTEVIDKAV
+868 
-879 EPTCTE
+879 
-885 TGLTEGK
+885 
-892 HCSVCGAVLVEQEIV
+892 
-907 PAKGHTEVIDKTV
+907 
-920 KPTCTETGLTE
+920 
-931 GKHCSVCNKVLVKQT
+931 
-946 IVPAKGHRWDGGKI
+946 
-960 TAAPTCTGT
+960 
-969 GVKTYT
+969 
-975 CTACAAT
+975 
-982 RTETVSATGHT
+982 
-993 VVTVAKVEPTCT
+993 
-1005 QPGRAAGTKCSVCGE
+1005 
-1020 ILSGLT
+1020 
-1026 EIKATGHTEVIDAA
+1026 
-1040 VEPTCTETGLTEG
+1040 
-1053 KHCSVCNAVLVEQR
+1053 
-1067 VVPAKGHTEV
+1067 
-1077 VDKAVEPTCTE
+1077 
-1088 TGLAEG
+1088 
-1094 KHCSVCN
+1094 
-1101 AVLVEQ
+1101 
-1107 EVVPAKGHTEVIDKA
+1107 
-1122 VEPTCTETG
+1122 
-1131 LTEGKRCSVCG
+1131 
-1142 EVLVKQEVV
+1142 
-1151 PAKGHTEVI
+1151 
-1160 DKAVEPTCTKMGLT
+1160 
-1174 EGKHCSVCNAV
+1174 
-1185 LVEQK
+1185 
-1190 VVPAKRHTEVIDKAV
+1190 
-1205 APTCTKTGLTEG
+1205 TGLTEG

-1228 EQEIVPA
+1228 EQEIV
-1235 KGHIEV
+1235 K
-1241 VDKAVEPT
+1241 
-1249 CTKTGLTE
+1249 
-1257 GKHCSV
+1257 
-1263 CSAVLVEQEIV
+1263 
-1274 PAKGHTEVVDKAVE
+1274 
-1288 PTCTET
+1288 
-1294 GLTEG
+1294 
-1299 KHCSVC
+1299 
-1305 GEVLVE
+1305 
-1311 QKVVPAKGHTE
+1311 AKGHTE
-1322 VIDKAVAPTCT
+1322 VI
-1333 KTGLTEGKHC
+1333 
-1343 SVCGEVLVEQEVVPA
+1343 
-1358 KGHTEVVD
+1358 
-1366 KAVEPTCTETGLTE
+1366 
-1380 GKHCSVCSAVLVEQ
+1380 
-1394 EVVPAKGH
+1394 
-1402 TEVVDK
+1402 DK

-1435 EVVPALGFTVSGSV
+1435 EVVKAKGHAEVVDKAVAPTCTKTGLTEGKHCSVCGEVLVEQEIVPALGFTVSGSV
-1449 AGVTDNA
+1449 AGATDNA

-1518 CLLRRIGD
+1518 CLLLRIGD

>member
-1 MRAKRASQRAA
+1 MKAKRASQRAA

-39 ASAVPGETRSVY
+39 ASAAPGETRSVY
-51 VSGSNLDKLAG
+51 VSGSNLEALAG
-62 VQGIVSYD
+62 VEGIVSYD

-140 YNTGLG
+140 YNTDPV
-146 AVPLNGAPGVF
+146 AVPLSGASGVF
-157 TVTEPQSTTKT
+157 TVTEPQTTTKT
-168 LYFYSGS
+168 LYFYGS
-175 SVSTLHKGEQVSI
+175 SDASTLHKGEQVSI

-207 DAALFTYVAAE
+207 DAALFTCVAAE

-280 ALAAMNGVGFTQALT
+280 ALAAMNGIGFTQALT

-309 VTMPAAARTDETI
+309 VTMPAAARTNETI
-322 TAVAVLDSGSGLA
+322 TAVATLDSGSGLA

-363 GVCIVTN
+363 GVCIETN
-370 PNFDGGQVKFTF
+370 PKIDGGQVKFTF
-382 ICEKGFV
+382 ICAKGFADGAELV
-389 DEAVLLTMTF
+389 TMTF

-405 TVTLTPAIATSAV
+405 AVTLTPAVTTSAV
-418 GADRQPIALDMCA
+418 GADRQPITLDMCA
-431 ASCEVKDPFFEV
+431 ASCEVKDPFFTV
-443 TFRDEDGTVL
+443 IFRNENGEVL
-453 SRQSVR
+453 SQQSVR
-459 YRAAAVPPDAVKAPD
+459 YRTAATPPEAAKAPD
-474 EAHHYELAGWGG
+474 AAYHYELAGWGG

-494 AEFTARYTAIPH
+494 AEFTAQYTADPH

-514 EPTCTKAGL
+514 
-523 TEGKHCSVCGEVL
+523 
-536 VEQEVVPAKGHTE
+536 
-549 VVDKAVEPT
+549 
-558 CTKTGLTEGKH
+558 
-569 CSVCGEV
+569 
-576 LVEQTIVPAK
+576 
-586 GHSWDSG
+586 
-593 KITIVPTCT
+593 
-602 GTGVKTYTCT
+602 
-612 ACAAT
+612 
-617 RTETVSA
+617 
-624 TGHTVVTVAKVEPTC
+624 
-639 TQPGRA
+639 
-645 AGTKCSVCGEVLSG
+645 
-659 LTEIKATGHTEVID
+659 
-673 AAVEPTCT
+673 
-681 KTGLTEGKHCSVC
+681 
-694 NKVLVKQTI
+694 
-703 VPAKGHSWDSGK
+703 
-715 ITIAPTCTGTGVKTY
+715 APTCT
-730 TCTACAATRTET
+730 A
-742 VSATGHTVVTV
+742 
-753 AKVEPTCTQPGRAA
+753 
-767 GTKCSVCGEVLSGLT
+767 
-782 EIKATGHTEVIDKAV
+782 
-797 APTCTKTGLTEGK
+797 
-810 HCSVCSA
+810 
-817 VLVEQKVVPAKGH
+817 
-830 IEVVDKAVEP
+830 
-840 TCTETGLTE
+840 
-849 GKHCSVCGEVQ
+849 
-860 VEQEVVPA
+860 
-868 KGHTEVIDKAV
+868 
-879 EPTCTE
+879 
-885 TGLTEGK
+885 
-892 HCSVCGAVLVEQEIV
+892 
-907 PAKGHTEVIDKTV
+907 
-920 KPTCTETGLTE
+920 
-931 GKHCSVCNKVLVKQT
+931 
-946 IVPAKGHRWDGGKI
+946 
-960 TAAPTCTGT
+960 
-969 GVKTYT
+969 
-975 CTACAAT
+975 
-982 RTETVSATGHT
+982 
-993 VVTVAKVEPTCT
+993 
-1005 QPGRAAGTKCSVCGE
+1005 
-1020 ILSGLT
+1020 
-1026 EIKATGHTEVIDAA
+1026 
-1040 VEPTCTETGLTEG
+1040 
-1053 KHCSVCNAVLVEQR
+1053 
-1067 VVPAKGHTEV
+1067 
-1077 VDKAVEPTCTE
+1077 
-1088 TGLAEG
+1088 
-1094 KHCSVCN
+1094 
-1101 AVLVEQ
+1101 
-1107 EVVPAKGHTEVIDKA
+1107 
-1122 VEPTCTETG
+1122 
-1131 LTEGKRCSVCG
+1131 
-1142 EVLVKQEVV
+1142 
-1151 PAKGHTEVI
+1151 
-1160 DKAVEPTCTKMGLT
+1160 
-1174 EGKHCSVCNAV
+1174 
-1185 LVEQK
+1185 
-1190 VVPAKRHTEVIDKAV
+1190 
-1205 APTCTKTGLTEG
+1205 
-1217 KHCSVCSAVLV
+1217 
-1228 EQEIVPA
+1228 
-1235 KGHIEV
+1235 
-1241 VDKAVEPT
+1241 
-1249 CTKTGLTE
+1249 
-1257 GKHCSV
+1257 
-1263 CSAVLVEQEIV
+1263 
-1274 PAKGHTEVVDKAVE
+1274 
-1288 PTCTET
+1288 T

-1322 VIDKAVAPTCT
+1322 VVEKAVAPTCT

-1343 SVCGEVLVEQEVVPA
+1343 SVCNKVLVKQEVVKA

-1366 KAVEPTCTETGLTE
+1366 KAVEPTC
-1380 GKHCSVCSAVLVEQ
+1380 A
-1394 EVVPAKGH
+1394 
-1402 TEVVDK
+1402 
-1408 AVEPTCTK
+1408 K

-1426 VCGEVLVEQ
+1426 VCNAVLVEQ
-1435 EVVPALGFTVSGSV
+1435 KVVPALGFTVSGSV

-1518 CLLRRIGD
+1518 CLLLRIGD

-1556 PGSFCDSADAAR
+1556 PGLFCDSADAAR
-1568 NELLVRY
+1568 NELLIRY

>member
-39 ASAVPGETRSVY
+39 ASAAPGETRSVY
-51 VSGSNLDKLAG
+51 VSGSNLEALAG
-62 VQGIVSYD
+62 VEGIVSYD

-82 GAFSALGTVNTET
+82 GAFSVLGTVNTET

-110 GSQNILRL
+110 GSQDILRL

-140 YNTGLG
+140 YNTGLVTVSLSG
-146 AVPLNGAPGVF
+146 ASGVF

-188 TACTY
+188 TARTY

-207 DAALFTYVAAE
+207 DAALFTCVAAE
-218 PLAALSGAVKSLDAS
+218 PLAALSGAMKSLDIS

-257 LEAVAD
+257 LEAAAD

-322 TAVAVLDSGSGLA
+322 TAVAVLDRGSGLA

-363 GVCIVTN
+363 GVCIETN

-382 ICEKGFV
+382 ICAKGFADGAELV
-389 DEAVLLTMTF
+389 TVTF
-399 QPEKEG
+399 QPKKEG
-405 TVTLTPAIATSAV
+405 AVTLTPTVTTSAV
-418 GADRQPIALDMCA
+418 GADRRPIALDMCA

-506 TEVVDKAV
+506 TEVV
-514 EPTCTKAGL
+514 E
-523 TEGKHCSVCGEVL
+523 
-536 VEQEVVPAKGHTE
+536 
-549 VVDKAVEPT
+549 
-558 CTKTGLTEGKH
+558 
-569 CSVCGEV
+569 
-576 LVEQTIVPAK
+576 
-586 GHSWDSG
+586 
-593 KITIVPTCT
+593 
-602 GTGVKTYTCT
+602 
-612 ACAAT
+612 
-617 RTETVSA
+617 
-624 TGHTVVTVAKVEPTC
+624 
-639 TQPGRA
+639 
-645 AGTKCSVCGEVLSG
+645 
-659 LTEIKATGHTEVID
+659 
-673 AAVEPTCT
+673 
-681 KTGLTEGKHCSVC
+681 
-694 NKVLVKQTI
+694 
-703 VPAKGHSWDSGK
+703 
-715 ITIAPTCTGTGVKTY
+715 
-730 TCTACAATRTET
+730 
-742 VSATGHTVVTV
+742 
-753 AKVEPTCTQPGRAA
+753 
-767 GTKCSVCGEVLSGLT
+767 
-782 EIKATGHTEVIDKAV
+782 
-797 APTCTKTGLTEGK
+797 
-810 HCSVCSA
+810 
-817 VLVEQKVVPAKGH
+817 
-830 IEVVDKAVEP
+830 
-840 TCTETGLTE
+840 
-849 GKHCSVCGEVQ
+849 
-860 VEQEVVPA
+860 
-868 KGHTEVIDKAV
+868 
-879 EPTCTE
+879 
-885 TGLTEGK
+885 
-892 HCSVCGAVLVEQEIV
+892 
-907 PAKGHTEVIDKTV
+907 
-920 KPTCTETGLTE
+920 
-931 GKHCSVCNKVLVKQT
+931 
-946 IVPAKGHRWDGGKI
+946 
-960 TAAPTCTGT
+960 
-969 GVKTYT
+969 
-975 CTACAAT
+975 
-982 RTETVSATGHT
+982 
-993 VVTVAKVEPTCT
+993 
-1005 QPGRAAGTKCSVCGE
+1005 
-1020 ILSGLT
+1020 
-1026 EIKATGHTEVIDAA
+1026 
-1040 VEPTCTETGLTEG
+1040 
-1053 KHCSVCNAVLVEQR
+1053 
-1067 VVPAKGHTEV
+1067 
-1077 VDKAVEPTCTE
+1077 
-1088 TGLAEG
+1088 
-1094 KHCSVCN
+1094 
-1101 AVLVEQ
+1101 
-1107 EVVPAKGHTEVIDKA
+1107 
-1122 VEPTCTETG
+1122 
-1131 LTEGKRCSVCG
+1131 
-1142 EVLVKQEVV
+1142 
-1151 PAKGHTEVI
+1151 
-1160 DKAVEPTCTKMGLT
+1160 
-1174 EGKHCSVCNAV
+1174 
-1185 LVEQK
+1185 
-1190 VVPAKRHTEVIDKAV
+1190 
-1205 APTCTKTGLTEG
+1205 
-1217 KHCSVCSAVLV
+1217 
-1228 EQEIVPA
+1228 
-1235 KGHIEV
+1235 
-1241 VDKAVEPT
+1241 
-1249 CTKTGLTE
+1249 
-1257 GKHCSV
+1257 
-1263 CSAVLVEQEIV
+1263 
-1274 PAKGHTEVVDKAVE
+1274 
-1288 PTCTET
+1288 
-1294 GLTEG
+1294 
-1299 KHCSVC
+1299 
-1305 GEVLVE
+1305 
-1311 QKVVPAKGHTE
+1311 
-1322 VIDKAVAPTCT
+1322 
-1333 KTGLTEGKHC
+1333 
-1343 SVCGEVLVEQEVVPA
+1343 
-1358 KGHTEVVD
+1358 
-1366 KAVEPTCTETGLTE
+1366 
-1380 GKHCSVCSAVLVEQ
+1380 
-1394 EVVPAKGH
+1394 
-1402 TEVVDK
+1402 K

-1518 CLLRRIGD
+1518 CLLLRIGD

-1568 NELLVRY
+1568 NELLVQY

>member
-1 MRAKRASQRAA
+1 MKAKRASRRAA

-39 ASAVPGETRSVY
+39 ASAAPGETRSVY
-51 VSGSNLDKLAG
+51 VSGSNLEALAG
-62 VQGIVSYD
+62 VEGIVSYD

-110 GSQNILRL
+110 GSQDILRL

-132 LDILIENA
+132 LGILIENA
-140 YNTGLG
+140 YNTGLTT
-146 AVPLNGAPGVF
+146 VPLNGVSGVF
-157 TVTEPQSTTKT
+157 TVTEPQTATKT
-168 LYFYSGS
+168 LCFYSGS

-188 TACTY
+188 TARTY

-207 DAALFTYVAAE
+207 DAALFTCVAAE
-218 PLAALSGAVKSLDAS
+218 PLSALSGAMKSLDTS

-280 ALAAMNGVGFTQALT
+280 ALAAMNGIGFTQALA

-309 VTMPAAARTDETI
+309 VTMPAAARTDEAI
-322 TAVAVLDSGSGLA
+322 TAAVTLDSGSGLA

-363 GVCIVTN
+363 GVCIETN
-370 PNFDGGQVKFTF
+370 PKIDGGQVKFTF
-382 ICEKGFV
+382 ICAKGFADGAELV
-389 DEAVLLTMTF
+389 TVTF
-399 QPEKEG
+399 QPKKEG
-405 TVTLTPAIATSAV
+405 AVTLTPTVTTSAV
-418 GADRQPIALDMCA
+418 GADRRPIALDMCA

-443 TFRDEDGTVL
+443 TFRDEGGTVL

-514 EPTCTKAGL
+514 EPTCTETGL
-523 TEGKHCSVCGEVL
+523 TEGKHCSVCSAVL
-536 VEQEVVPAKGHTE
+536 VEQKVVPAKGHTE

-569 CSVCGEV
+569 CSVC
-576 LVEQTIVPAK
+576 
-586 GHSWDSG
+586 
-593 KITIVPTCT
+593 
-602 GTGVKTYTCT
+602 
-612 ACAAT
+612 
-617 RTETVSA
+617 
-624 TGHTVVTVAKVEPTC
+624 
-639 TQPGRA
+639 
-645 AGTKCSVCGEVLSG
+645 
-659 LTEIKATGHTEVID
+659 
-673 AAVEPTCT
+673 
-681 KTGLTEGKHCSVC
+681 
-694 NKVLVKQTI
+694 
-703 VPAKGHSWDSGK
+703 
-715 ITIAPTCTGTGVKTY
+715 
-730 TCTACAATRTET
+730 
-742 VSATGHTVVTV
+742 
-753 AKVEPTCTQPGRAA
+753 
-767 GTKCSVCGEVLSGLT
+767 
-782 EIKATGHTEVIDKAV
+782 
-797 APTCTKTGLTEGK
+797 
-810 HCSVCSA
+810 
-817 VLVEQKVVPAKGH
+817 
-830 IEVVDKAVEP
+830 
-840 TCTETGLTE
+840 
-849 GKHCSVCGEVQ
+849 
-860 VEQEVVPA
+860 
-868 KGHTEVIDKAV
+868 
-879 EPTCTE
+879 
-885 TGLTEGK
+885 
-892 HCSVCGAVLVEQEIV
+892 
-907 PAKGHTEVIDKTV
+907 
-920 KPTCTETGLTE
+920 
-931 GKHCSVCNKVLVKQT
+931 
-946 IVPAKGHRWDGGKI
+946 
-960 TAAPTCTGT
+960 
-969 GVKTYT
+969 
-975 CTACAAT
+975 
-982 RTETVSATGHT
+982 
-993 VVTVAKVEPTCT
+993 
-1005 QPGRAAGTKCSVCGE
+1005 
-1020 ILSGLT
+1020 
-1026 EIKATGHTEVIDAA
+1026 
-1040 VEPTCTETGLTEG
+1040 
-1053 KHCSVCNAVLVEQR
+1053 
-1067 VVPAKGHTEV
+1067 
-1077 VDKAVEPTCTE
+1077 
-1088 TGLAEG
+1088 
-1094 KHCSVCN
+1094 
-1101 AVLVEQ
+1101 
-1107 EVVPAKGHTEVIDKA
+1107 
-1122 VEPTCTETG
+1122 
-1131 LTEGKRCSVCG
+1131 
-1142 EVLVKQEVV
+1142 
-1151 PAKGHTEVI
+1151 
-1160 DKAVEPTCTKMGLT
+1160 
-1174 EGKHCSVCNAV
+1174 
-1185 LVEQK
+1185 
-1190 VVPAKRHTEVIDKAV
+1190 
-1205 APTCTKTGLTEG
+1205 
-1217 KHCSVCSAVLV
+1217 
-1228 EQEIVPA
+1228 
-1235 KGHIEV
+1235 
-1241 VDKAVEPT
+1241 
-1249 CTKTGLTE
+1249 
-1257 GKHCSV
+1257 
-1263 CSAVLVEQEIV
+1263 
-1274 PAKGHTEVVDKAVE
+1274 
-1288 PTCTET
+1288 
-1294 GLTEG
+1294 
-1299 KHCSVC
+1299 
-1305 GEVLVE
+1305 
-1311 QKVVPAKGHTE
+1311 
-1322 VIDKAVAPTCT
+1322 
-1333 KTGLTEGKHC
+1333 
-1343 SVCGEVLVEQEVVPA
+1343 
-1358 KGHTEVVD
+1358 
-1366 KAVEPTCTETGLTE
+1366 
-1380 GKHCSVCSAVLVEQ
+1380 SAVLVEQ
-1394 EVVPAKGH
+1394 EVVKAKGH
-1402 TEVVDK
+1402 IEVVDK

-1518 CLLRRIGD
+1518 CLLLRIGD

>member
-1 MRAKRASQRAA
+1 MKAKRASRRAA

-39 ASAVPGETRSVY
+39 ASAAPGETRSVY
-51 VSGSNLDKLAG
+51 VSGSNLESLAG

-70 NTALELTGAAMV
+70 DTALELTGAAMV

-110 GSQNILRL
+110 GSQSILRL
-118 DFRVRPDAAAGEYL
+118 DFRVKADAAAGEYL

-140 YNTGLG
+140 YNTDPV
-146 AVPLNGAPGVF
+146 AVPLSGASGVF
-157 TVTEPQSTTKT
+157 TVTEPQPTTKT

-188 TACTY
+188 TARTY

-280 ALAAMNGVGFTQALT
+280 ALAAMNGIGFTQALT
-295 LRKTEVTPETPALR
+295 LRKAEVTPETPALR

-322 TAVAVLDSGSGLA
+322 TAVAVLDRGSGLA

-350 TGVKVSAGMESVD
+350 TGVKVNAGMESVD

-370 PNFDGGQVKFTF
+370 PHTDGGQVKFTF
-382 ICEKGFV
+382 ICAKGFADGAELV
-389 DEAVLLTMTF
+389 TMTF
-399 QPEKEG
+399 QPKKEG
-405 TVTLTPAIATSAV
+405 VVTLTPTVTTSAV

-474 EAHHYELAGWGG
+474 EAYHYELTGWGG

-506 TEVVDKAV
+506 TEVVDK
-514 EPTCTKAGL
+514 
-523 TEGKHCSVCGEVL
+523 
-536 VEQEVVPAKGHTE
+536 
-549 VVDKAVEPT
+549 
-558 CTKTGLTEGKH
+558 
-569 CSVCGEV
+569 
-576 LVEQTIVPAK
+576 
-586 GHSWDSG
+586 
-593 KITIVPTCT
+593 
-602 GTGVKTYTCT
+602 
-612 ACAAT
+612 
-617 RTETVSA
+617 
-624 TGHTVVTVAKVEPTC
+624 
-639 TQPGRA
+639 
-645 AGTKCSVCGEVLSG
+645 
-659 LTEIKATGHTEVID
+659 
-673 AAVEPTCT
+673 AVEPTCT

-742 VSATGHTVVTV
+742 VSATGHTAVAV
-753 AKVEPTCTQPGRAA
+753 AKVEPTCTQSGRAA

-782 EIKATGHTEVIDKAV
+782 EIKATGHTEVID
-797 APTCTKTGLTEGK
+797 
-810 HCSVCSA
+810 
-817 VLVEQKVVPAKGH
+817 
-830 IEVVDKAVEP
+830 
-840 TCTETGLTE
+840 
-849 GKHCSVCGEVQ
+849 
-860 VEQEVVPA
+860 
-868 KGHTEVIDKAV
+868 
-879 EPTCTE
+879 
-885 TGLTEGK
+885 
-892 HCSVCGAVLVEQEIV
+892 
-907 PAKGHTEVIDKTV
+907 
-920 KPTCTETGLTE
+920 
-931 GKHCSVCNKVLVKQT
+931 
-946 IVPAKGHRWDGGKI
+946 
-960 TAAPTCTGT
+960 
-969 GVKTYT
+969 
-975 CTACAAT
+975 
-982 RTETVSATGHT
+982 
-993 VVTVAKVEPTCT
+993 
-1005 QPGRAAGTKCSVCGE
+1005 
-1020 ILSGLT
+1020 
-1026 EIKATGHTEVIDAA
+1026 AA
-1040 VEPTCTETGLTEG
+1040 VEPTCTE
-1053 KHCSVCNAVLVEQR
+1053 
-1067 VVPAKGHTEV
+1067 
-1077 VDKAVEPTCTE
+1077 
-1088 TGLAEG
+1088 
-1094 KHCSVCN
+1094 
-1101 AVLVEQ
+1101 
-1107 EVVPAKGHTEVIDKA
+1107 
-1122 VEPTCTETG
+1122 
-1131 LTEGKRCSVCG
+1131 
-1142 EVLVKQEVV
+1142 
-1151 PAKGHTEVI
+1151 
-1160 DKAVEPTCTKMGLT
+1160 
-1174 EGKHCSVCNAV
+1174 
-1185 LVEQK
+1185 
-1190 VVPAKRHTEVIDKAV
+1190 
-1205 APTCTKTGLTEG
+1205 
-1217 KHCSVCSAVLV
+1217 
-1228 EQEIVPA
+1228 
-1235 KGHIEV
+1235 
-1241 VDKAVEPT
+1241 
-1249 CTKTGLTE
+1249 
-1257 GKHCSV
+1257 
-1263 CSAVLVEQEIV
+1263 
-1274 PAKGHTEVVDKAVE
+1274 
-1288 PTCTET
+1288 
-1294 GLTEG
+1294 
-1299 KHCSVC
+1299 
-1305 GEVLVE
+1305 
-1311 QKVVPAKGHTE
+1311 
-1322 VIDKAVAPTCT
+1322 
-1333 KTGLTEGKHC
+1333 
-1343 SVCGEVLVEQEVVPA
+1343 
-1358 KGHTEVVD
+1358 
-1366 KAVEPTCTETGLTE
+1366 
-1380 GKHCSVCSAVLVEQ
+1380 
-1394 EVVPAKGH
+1394 
-1402 TEVVDK
+1402 
-1408 AVEPTCTK
+1408 

-1518 CLLRRIGD
+1518 CLLLRIGD
-1526 VNGDGTGAEDAL
+1526 ANGDGTGAEDAL

-1556 PGSFCDSADAAR
+1556 PGSFCDSADAAW

>member
-1 MRAKRASQRAA
+1 MKAKRASQRAA

-39 ASAVPGETRSVY
+39 ASAAPGETRSVY

-70 NTALELTGAAMV
+70 SAALELTGAAMM

-103 ACLDGIS
+103 TCLDGIS
-110 GSQNILRL
+110 GSQSILRL
-118 DFRVRPDAAAGEYL
+118 DFRVKADAAPGDYL

-140 YNTGLG
+140 YNTGLTT
-146 AVPLNGAPGVF
+146 VPLNGVSGVF

-188 TACTY
+188 TARTY

-207 DAALFTYVAAE
+207 DAALFTCVAAE
-218 PLAALSGAVKSLDAS
+218 PLSALSGAVKSLDTS

-257 LEAVAD
+257 LEAAAD
-263 VDADTSVTFAAS
+263 VDADTSVTFAAF

-280 ALAAMNGVGFTQALT
+280 ALAAMNGIGFTRTLA
-295 LRKTEVTPETPALR
+295 LRKAEVTPEVPALR

-322 TAVAVLDSGSGLA
+322 TAVAVLDRGSGLA

-382 ICEKGFV
+382 ICEKGFA

-399 QPEKEG
+399 QPKKEG
-405 TVTLTPAIATSAV
+405 AVTLTPTVTTSAV
-418 GADRQPIALDMCA
+418 GADRRPIALDMCA

-506 TEVVDKAV
+506 TEVVDKAL
-514 EPTCTKAGL
+514 EPTCTKTGL
-523 TEGKHCSVCGEVL
+523 TEGKHCSVCNKVLVKQKIVPAKGHTEVVDKAVAPTCTETGLTEGKHCSVCSAVL
-536 VEQEVVPAKGHTE
+536 VEQKVVPAKGHTE

-558 CTKTGLTEGKH
+558 CTKAGLTEGKH
-569 CSVCGEV
+569 CSVCNKV
-576 LVEQTIVPAK
+576 LVKQTIVPAK

-673 AAVEPTCT
+673 GAVAPTCTKTGLTEGKHCSVCSAVLVEQKVVPAKGHTEAIDKAVEPTCT
-681 KTGLTEGKHCSVC
+681 ETGLTEGKHCSACSAVLVEQEVVKAKGHTEAIDKAVEPTCTETGLTEGKHCSVC

-715 ITIAPTCTGTGVKTY
+715 ITIVPTCTGTGVKTYTCTACAATRTETVSATGHTAVAVAKVEPTCTQPGRAAGTKCSVCGEVLSGLTEIKATGHTEVIDKAVVPTCTKTGLTEGKHCSVCNKVLVEQTIVPAKGHRWDGGKITIAPTCTVTGVKTY

-767 GTKCSVCGEVLSGLT
+767 GTRCSVCGEVLSGLT
-782 EIKATGHTEVIDKAV
+782 EIKATGHTEVID
-797 APTCTKTGLTEGK
+797 
-810 HCSVCSA
+810 
-817 VLVEQKVVPAKGH
+817 
-830 IEVVDKAVEP
+830 
-840 TCTETGLTE
+840 
-849 GKHCSVCGEVQ
+849 
-860 VEQEVVPA
+860 
-868 KGHTEVIDKAV
+868 
-879 EPTCTE
+879 
-885 TGLTEGK
+885 
-892 HCSVCGAVLVEQEIV
+892 
-907 PAKGHTEVIDKTV
+907 
-920 KPTCTETGLTE
+920 
-931 GKHCSVCNKVLVKQT
+931 
-946 IVPAKGHRWDGGKI
+946 
-960 TAAPTCTGT
+960 
-969 GVKTYT
+969 
-975 CTACAAT
+975 
-982 RTETVSATGHT
+982 
-993 VVTVAKVEPTCT
+993 
-1005 QPGRAAGTKCSVCGE
+1005 
-1020 ILSGLT
+1020 
-1026 EIKATGHTEVIDAA
+1026 AA
-1040 VEPTCTETGLTEG
+1040 VE
-1053 KHCSVCNAVLVEQR
+1053 
-1067 VVPAKGHTEV
+1067 
-1077 VDKAVEPTCTE
+1077 
-1088 TGLAEG
+1088 
-1094 KHCSVCN
+1094 
-1101 AVLVEQ
+1101 
-1107 EVVPAKGHTEVIDKA
+1107 
-1122 VEPTCTETG
+1122 
-1131 LTEGKRCSVCG
+1131 
-1142 EVLVKQEVV
+1142 
-1151 PAKGHTEVI
+1151 
-1160 DKAVEPTCTKMGLT
+1160 
-1174 EGKHCSVCNAV
+1174 
-1185 LVEQK
+1185 
-1190 VVPAKRHTEVIDKAV
+1190 
-1205 APTCTKTGLTEG
+1205 
-1217 KHCSVCSAVLV
+1217 
-1228 EQEIVPA
+1228 
-1235 KGHIEV
+1235 
-1241 VDKAVEPT
+1241 
-1249 CTKTGLTE
+1249 
-1257 GKHCSV
+1257 
-1263 CSAVLVEQEIV
+1263 
-1274 PAKGHTEVVDKAVE
+1274 
-1288 PTCTET
+1288 
-1294 GLTEG
+1294 
-1299 KHCSVC
+1299 
-1305 GEVLVE
+1305 
-1311 QKVVPAKGHTE
+1311 
-1322 VIDKAVAPTCT
+1322 PTCT

-1343 SVCGEVLVEQEVVPA
+1343 SVCGEVLVEQEVVKA
-1358 KGHTEVVD
+1358 KGHTEVID
-1366 KAVEPTCTETGLTE
+1366 EAVEPTCTKTGLTE

-1402 TEVVDK
+1402 TEVIDK
-1408 AVEPTCTK
+1408 AVAPTCTE

-1426 VCGEVLVEQ
+1426 VCNAVLVEQ
-1435 EVVPALGFTVSGSV
+1435 KVVPALGFTVSGSV

-1464 VVAARGDVRADG
+1464 VVAARGDVREDG

-1499 VAWEMPV
+1499 VAWEVPV

-1518 CLLRRIGD
+1518 CLLLRIGD

-1556 PGSFCDSADAAR
+1556 PGLFCDSADAAR

>member
-39 ASAVPGETRSVY
+39 ASAAPGETRSVY
-51 VSGSNLDKLAG
+51 VSGSNLEALAG

-70 NTALELTGAAMV
+70 DTALELTGAAMV

-103 ACLDGIS
+103 ACLGGIS
-110 GSQNILRL
+110 GSQSILRL
-118 DFRVRPDAAAGEYL
+118 DFRVRPDAAPGDYL

-140 YNTGLG
+140 YNTGLVTVSLSG
-146 AVPLNGAPGVF
+146 ASGVF

-188 TACTY
+188 TARTY

-207 DAALFTYVAAE
+207 DAALFTCVAAE

-257 LEAVAD
+257 LEAAAD

-280 ALAAMNGVGFTQALT
+280 ALAAMNGIGFTQALT
-295 LRKTEVTPETPALR
+295 LRKTEATPETPALR
-309 VTMPAAARTDETI
+309 VTVPAAARTDETI
-322 TAVAVLDSGSGLA
+322 TAVATLDSGSGLA

-345 ALLTC
+345 VLLTC
-350 TGVKVSAGMESVD
+350 TGVKVSTGTESVD
-363 GVCIVTN
+363 GVYIVTN

-382 ICEKGFV
+382 ICEKGFA

-418 GADRQPIALDMCA
+418 GADRRPIALDMCA

-506 TEVVDKAV
+506 TEAVDKAV

-536 VEQEVVPAKGHTE
+536 VEQEIVPAKGHTE
-549 VVDKAVEPT
+549 VIDEAVE
-558 CTKTGLTEGKH
+558 
-569 CSVCGEV
+569 
-576 LVEQTIVPAK
+576 
-586 GHSWDSG
+586 
-593 KITIVPTCT
+593 
-602 GTGVKTYTCT
+602 
-612 ACAAT
+612 
-617 RTETVSA
+617 
-624 TGHTVVTVAKVEPTC
+624 
-639 TQPGRA
+639 
-645 AGTKCSVCGEVLSG
+645 
-659 LTEIKATGHTEVID
+659 
-673 AAVEPTCT
+673 
-681 KTGLTEGKHCSVC
+681 
-694 NKVLVKQTI
+694 
-703 VPAKGHSWDSGK
+703 
-715 ITIAPTCTGTGVKTY
+715 
-730 TCTACAATRTET
+730 
-742 VSATGHTVVTV
+742 
-753 AKVEPTCTQPGRAA
+753 
-767 GTKCSVCGEVLSGLT
+767 
-782 EIKATGHTEVIDKAV
+782 
-797 APTCTKTGLTEGK
+797 PTCTKTGLTEGK

-830 IEVVDKAVEP
+830 
-840 TCTETGLTE
+840 
-849 GKHCSVCGEVQ
+849 
-860 VEQEVVPA
+860 
-868 KGHTEVIDKAV
+868 TEVI
-879 EPTCTE
+879 
-885 TGLTEGK
+885 
-892 HCSVCGAVLVEQEIV
+892 
-907 PAKGHTEVIDKTV
+907 
-920 KPTCTETGLTE
+920 
-931 GKHCSVCNKVLVKQT
+931 
-946 IVPAKGHRWDGGKI
+946 
-960 TAAPTCTGT
+960 
-969 GVKTYT
+969 
-975 CTACAAT
+975 
-982 RTETVSATGHT
+982 
-993 VVTVAKVEPTCT
+993 
-1005 QPGRAAGTKCSVCGE
+1005 
-1020 ILSGLT
+1020 
-1026 EIKATGHTEVIDAA
+1026 
-1040 VEPTCTETGLTEG
+1040 
-1053 KHCSVCNAVLVEQR
+1053 
-1067 VVPAKGHTEV
+1067 
-1077 VDKAVEPTCTE
+1077 
-1088 TGLAEG
+1088 
-1094 KHCSVCN
+1094 
-1101 AVLVEQ
+1101 
-1107 EVVPAKGHTEVIDKA
+1107 
-1122 VEPTCTETG
+1122 
-1131 LTEGKRCSVCG
+1131 
-1142 EVLVKQEVV
+1142 
-1151 PAKGHTEVI
+1151 
-1160 DKAVEPTCTKMGLT
+1160 
-1174 EGKHCSVCNAV
+1174 
-1185 LVEQK
+1185 
-1190 VVPAKRHTEVIDKAV
+1190 
-1205 APTCTKTGLTEG
+1205 
-1217 KHCSVCSAVLV
+1217 
-1228 EQEIVPA
+1228 
-1235 KGHIEV
+1235 
-1241 VDKAVEPT
+1241 DKAVEPT

-1263 CSAVLVEQEIV
+1263 CSAVLVEQEI
-1274 PAKGHTEVVDKAVE
+1274 
-1288 PTCTET
+1288 
-1294 GLTEG
+1294 
-1299 KHCSVC
+1299 
-1305 GEVLVE
+1305 
-1311 QKVVPAKGHTE
+1311 
-1322 VIDKAVAPTCT
+1322 
-1333 KTGLTEGKHC
+1333 
-1343 SVCGEVLVEQEVVPA
+1343 
-1358 KGHTEVVD
+1358 
-1366 KAVEPTCTETGLTE
+1366 
-1380 GKHCSVCSAVLVEQ
+1380 
-1394 EVVPAKGH
+1394 
-1402 TEVVDK
+1402 
-1408 AVEPTCTK
+1408 
-1416 TGLTE
+1416 
-1421 GKHCS
+1421 
-1426 VCGEVLVEQ
+1426 
-1435 EVVPALGFTVSGSV
+1435 VPALGFTVSGSV

-1476 GFLLSG
+1476 VFLLSG

-1518 CLLRRIGD
+1518 CLLLRIGD

>member
-1 MRAKRASQRAA
+1 MRAKRASRRAA

-39 ASAVPGETRSVY
+39 ASAAPGETRSVY
-51 VSGSNLDKLAG
+51 VSGSNLEALAG
-62 VQGIVSYD
+62 VEGIVSYD

-140 YNTGLG
+140 YNTDPV
-146 AVPLNGAPGVF
+146 AVPLSGAPGVF

-188 TACTY
+188 TARTY

-207 DAALFTYVAAE
+207 DAALFTCVAAE
-218 PLAALSGAVKSLDAS
+218 PLSALSGAVKSLDAS

-280 ALAAMNGVGFTQALT
+280 ALAAMNGIGFTQALT

-322 TAVAVLDSGSGLA
+322 TAVAVLDRGSGLA

-363 GVCIVTN
+363 GVCIETN

-382 ICEKGFV
+382 ICAKGFADGAELV
-389 DEAVLLTMTF
+389 TVTF
-399 QPEKEG
+399 QPKKEG
-405 TVTLTPAIATSAV
+405 AVTLTPTVTTSAV
-418 GADRQPIALDMCA
+418 GTDRRPIALDMCA
-431 ASCEVKDPFFEV
+431 ASCEVKDPFFDV
-443 TFRDEDGTVL
+443 TFRDEGGTVL

-514 EPTCTKAGL
+514 EPTCT
-523 TEGKHCSVCGEVL
+523 E
-536 VEQEVVPAKGHTE
+536 
-549 VVDKAVEPT
+549 
-558 CTKTGLTEGKH
+558 
-569 CSVCGEV
+569 
-576 LVEQTIVPAK
+576 
-586 GHSWDSG
+586 
-593 KITIVPTCT
+593 
-602 GTGVKTYTCT
+602 
-612 ACAAT
+612 
-617 RTETVSA
+617 
-624 TGHTVVTVAKVEPTC
+624 
-639 TQPGRA
+639 
-645 AGTKCSVCGEVLSG
+645 
-659 LTEIKATGHTEVID
+659 
-673 AAVEPTCT
+673 
-681 KTGLTEGKHCSVC
+681 
-694 NKVLVKQTI
+694 
-703 VPAKGHSWDSGK
+703 
-715 ITIAPTCTGTGVKTY
+715 
-730 TCTACAATRTET
+730 
-742 VSATGHTVVTV
+742 
-753 AKVEPTCTQPGRAA
+753 
-767 GTKCSVCGEVLSGLT
+767 
-782 EIKATGHTEVIDKAV
+782 
-797 APTCTKTGLTEGK
+797 
-810 HCSVCSA
+810 
-817 VLVEQKVVPAKGH
+817 
-830 IEVVDKAVEP
+830 
-840 TCTETGLTE
+840 
-849 GKHCSVCGEVQ
+849 
-860 VEQEVVPA
+860 
-868 KGHTEVIDKAV
+868 
-879 EPTCTE
+879 
-885 TGLTEGK
+885 
-892 HCSVCGAVLVEQEIV
+892 
-907 PAKGHTEVIDKTV
+907 
-920 KPTCTETGLTE
+920 
-931 GKHCSVCNKVLVKQT
+931 
-946 IVPAKGHRWDGGKI
+946 
-960 TAAPTCTGT
+960 
-969 GVKTYT
+969 
-975 CTACAAT
+975 
-982 RTETVSATGHT
+982 
-993 VVTVAKVEPTCT
+993 
-1005 QPGRAAGTKCSVCGE
+1005 
-1020 ILSGLT
+1020 
-1026 EIKATGHTEVIDAA
+1026 
-1040 VEPTCTETGLTEG
+1040 
-1053 KHCSVCNAVLVEQR
+1053 
-1067 VVPAKGHTEV
+1067 
-1077 VDKAVEPTCTE
+1077 
-1088 TGLAEG
+1088 
-1094 KHCSVCN
+1094 
-1101 AVLVEQ
+1101 
-1107 EVVPAKGHTEVIDKA
+1107 
-1122 VEPTCTETG
+1122 
-1131 LTEGKRCSVCG
+1131 
-1142 EVLVKQEVV
+1142 
-1151 PAKGHTEVI
+1151 
-1160 DKAVEPTCTKMGLT
+1160 
-1174 EGKHCSVCNAV
+1174 
-1185 LVEQK
+1185 
-1190 VVPAKRHTEVIDKAV
+1190 
-1205 APTCTKTGLTEG
+1205 
-1217 KHCSVCSAVLV
+1217 
-1228 EQEIVPA
+1228 
-1235 KGHIEV
+1235 
-1241 VDKAVEPT
+1241 
-1249 CTKTGLTE
+1249 
-1257 GKHCSV
+1257 
-1263 CSAVLVEQEIV
+1263 
-1274 PAKGHTEVVDKAVE
+1274 
-1288 PTCTET
+1288 
-1294 GLTEG
+1294 
-1299 KHCSVC
+1299 
-1305 GEVLVE
+1305 
-1311 QKVVPAKGHTE
+1311 
-1322 VIDKAVAPTCT
+1322 
-1333 KTGLTEGKHC
+1333 
-1343 SVCGEVLVEQEVVPA
+1343 
-1358 KGHTEVVD
+1358 
-1366 KAVEPTCTETGLTE
+1366 
-1380 GKHCSVCSAVLVEQ
+1380 
-1394 EVVPAKGH
+1394 
-1402 TEVVDK
+1402 
-1408 AVEPTCTK
+1408 

-1518 CLLRRIGD
+1518 CLLLRIGD

>member
-1 MRAKRASQRAA
+1 MKAKRASRRAA

-26 TAWAASAFLRVGS
+26 TAWAASAFLQVGS
-39 ASAVPGETRSVY
+39 ASAAPGETRSVY
-51 VSGSNLDKLAG
+51 VSGSNLEALAG

-70 NTALELTGAAMV
+70 DTALELTGAAMV

-103 ACLDGIS
+103 TCLDGIS

-140 YNTGLG
+140 YNTGLVT
-146 AVPLNGAPGVF
+146 VPLSGASGVF
-157 TVTEPQSTTKT
+157 AVTEPQSTTKT

-188 TACTY
+188 TARTY

-207 DAALFTYVAAE
+207 DAALFTCVAAE

-257 LEAVAD
+257 LEAATD

-280 ALAAMNGVGFTQALT
+280 ALAAMNGIGFTRTLA
-295 LRKTEVTPETPALR
+295 LRKAEVTPEVPALR
-309 VTMPAAARTDETI
+309 VTMAAAARTDETI
-322 TAVAVLDSGSGLA
+322 TAVAVLDRGSGLA
-335 AADFCISYDT
+335 AADFYISYDT

-350 TGVKVSAGMESVD
+350 TGVEVSAGMESVD

-405 TVTLTPAIATSAV
+405 TVILTPAIATSAV

-443 TFRDEDGTVL
+443 TFRDEGGTVL

-514 EPTCTKAGL
+514 A
-523 TEGKHCSVCGEVL
+523 
-536 VEQEVVPAKGHTE
+536 
-549 VVDKAVEPT
+549 
-558 CTKTGLTEGKH
+558 
-569 CSVCGEV
+569 
-576 LVEQTIVPAK
+576 
-586 GHSWDSG
+586 
-593 KITIVPTCT
+593 
-602 GTGVKTYTCT
+602 
-612 ACAAT
+612 
-617 RTETVSA
+617 
-624 TGHTVVTVAKVEPTC
+624 
-639 TQPGRA
+639 
-645 AGTKCSVCGEVLSG
+645 
-659 LTEIKATGHTEVID
+659 
-673 AAVEPTCT
+673 
-681 KTGLTEGKHCSVC
+681 
-694 NKVLVKQTI
+694 
-703 VPAKGHSWDSGK
+703 
-715 ITIAPTCTGTGVKTY
+715 
-730 TCTACAATRTET
+730 
-742 VSATGHTVVTV
+742 
-753 AKVEPTCTQPGRAA
+753 
-767 GTKCSVCGEVLSGLT
+767 
-782 EIKATGHTEVIDKAV
+782 
-797 APTCTKTGLTEGK
+797 
-810 HCSVCSA
+810 
-817 VLVEQKVVPAKGH
+817 
-830 IEVVDKAVEP
+830 
-840 TCTETGLTE
+840 
-849 GKHCSVCGEVQ
+849 
-860 VEQEVVPA
+860 
-868 KGHTEVIDKAV
+868 
-879 EPTCTE
+879 
-885 TGLTEGK
+885 
-892 HCSVCGAVLVEQEIV
+892 
-907 PAKGHTEVIDKTV
+907 
-920 KPTCTETGLTE
+920 PTCTETGLTE
-931 GKHCSVCNKVLVKQT
+931 GKHCSVCNKVLVK
-946 IVPAKGHRWDGGKI
+946 
-960 TAAPTCTGT
+960 
-969 GVKTYT
+969 
-975 CTACAAT
+975 
-982 RTETVSATGHT
+982 
-993 VVTVAKVEPTCT
+993 
-1005 QPGRAAGTKCSVCGE
+1005 
-1020 ILSGLT
+1020 
-1026 EIKATGHTEVIDAA
+1026 
-1040 VEPTCTETGLTEG
+1040 
-1053 KHCSVCNAVLVEQR
+1053 
-1067 VVPAKGHTEV
+1067 
-1077 VDKAVEPTCTE
+1077 
-1088 TGLAEG
+1088 
-1094 KHCSVCN
+1094 
-1101 AVLVEQ
+1101 
-1107 EVVPAKGHTEVIDKA
+1107 
-1122 VEPTCTETG
+1122 
-1131 LTEGKRCSVCG
+1131 
-1142 EVLVKQEVV
+1142 
-1151 PAKGHTEVI
+1151 
-1160 DKAVEPTCTKMGLT
+1160 
-1174 EGKHCSVCNAV
+1174 
-1185 LVEQK
+1185 
-1190 VVPAKRHTEVIDKAV
+1190 
-1205 APTCTKTGLTEG
+1205 
-1217 KHCSVCSAVLV
+1217 
-1228 EQEIVPA
+1228 
-1235 KGHIEV
+1235 
-1241 VDKAVEPT
+1241 
-1249 CTKTGLTE
+1249 
-1257 GKHCSV
+1257 
-1263 CSAVLVEQEIV
+1263 
-1274 PAKGHTEVVDKAVE
+1274 
-1288 PTCTET
+1288 
-1294 GLTEG
+1294 
-1299 KHCSVC
+1299 
-1305 GEVLVE
+1305 
-1311 QKVVPAKGHTE
+1311 
-1322 VIDKAVAPTCT
+1322 
-1333 KTGLTEGKHC
+1333 
-1343 SVCGEVLVEQEVVPA
+1343 
-1358 KGHTEVVD
+1358 
-1366 KAVEPTCTETGLTE
+1366 
-1380 GKHCSVCSAVLVEQ
+1380 
-1394 EVVPAKGH
+1394 
-1402 TEVVDK
+1402 
-1408 AVEPTCTK
+1408 
-1416 TGLTE
+1416 
-1421 GKHCS
+1421 
-1426 VCGEVLVEQ
+1426 Q

-1513 SANVA
+1513 SANVD

>member
-1 MRAKRASQRAA
+1 MRAKRASRRAA

-39 ASAVPGETRSVY
+39 ASAAPGETRSVY
-51 VSGSNLDKLAG
+51 VSGSNLEALAG

-70 NTALELTGAAMV
+70 DTALELTGAAMV

-110 GSQNILRL
+110 GSQSILRL
-118 DFRVRPDAAAGEYL
+118 DFRVKADAAPGDYL
-132 LDILIENA
+132 LNILIENA
-140 YNTGLG
+140 YNTDRATVTLSG
-146 AVPLNGAPGVF
+146 ASGVF
-157 TVTEPQSTTKT
+157 TVTEPQSTTET

-188 TACTY
+188 TARTY

-207 DAALFTYVAAE
+207 DAALFTCVAAE
-218 PLAALSGAVKSLDAS
+218 PLSALSGAMKSLDIS

-244 EEEIPGGELLRLT
+244 KEEIPGGELLRLT

-280 ALAAMNGVGFTQALT
+280 ALAAMNGVGFTQTLT

-309 VTMPAAARTDETI
+309 VTMPAAARTDKTI
-322 TAVAVLDSGSGLA
+322 TAVAVLDRGSGLA

-370 PNFDGGQVKFTF
+370 PKIDGGQVKFTF
-382 ICEKGFV
+382 ICAKGFA

-405 TVTLTPAIATSAV
+405 TVTLTPTVTTSAV
-418 GADRQPIALDMCA
+418 GADRRPIALDMCA

-494 AEFTARYTAIPH
+494 TKFTARYTAIPH
-506 TEVVDKAV
+506 T
-514 EPTCTKAGL
+514 
-523 TEGKHCSVCGEVL
+523 
-536 VEQEVVPAKGHTE
+536 
-549 VVDKAVEPT
+549 
-558 CTKTGLTEGKH
+558 
-569 CSVCGEV
+569 
-576 LVEQTIVPAK
+576 
-586 GHSWDSG
+586 
-593 KITIVPTCT
+593 
-602 GTGVKTYTCT
+602 
-612 ACAAT
+612 
-617 RTETVSA
+617 
-624 TGHTVVTVAKVEPTC
+624 
-639 TQPGRA
+639 
-645 AGTKCSVCGEVLSG
+645 
-659 LTEIKATGHTEVID
+659 
-673 AAVEPTCT
+673 
-681 KTGLTEGKHCSVC
+681 
-694 NKVLVKQTI
+694 
-703 VPAKGHSWDSGK
+703 
-715 ITIAPTCTGTGVKTY
+715 
-730 TCTACAATRTET
+730 
-742 VSATGHTVVTV
+742 
-753 AKVEPTCTQPGRAA
+753 
-767 GTKCSVCGEVLSGLT
+767 
-782 EIKATGHTEVIDKAV
+782 
-797 APTCTKTGLTEGK
+797 
-810 HCSVCSA
+810 
-817 VLVEQKVVPAKGH
+817 
-830 IEVVDKAVEP
+830 
-840 TCTETGLTE
+840 
-849 GKHCSVCGEVQ
+849 
-860 VEQEVVPA
+860 
-868 KGHTEVIDKAV
+868 
-879 EPTCTE
+879 
-885 TGLTEGK
+885 
-892 HCSVCGAVLVEQEIV
+892 
-907 PAKGHTEVIDKTV
+907 
-920 KPTCTETGLTE
+920 
-931 GKHCSVCNKVLVKQT
+931 
-946 IVPAKGHRWDGGKI
+946 
-960 TAAPTCTGT
+960 
-969 GVKTYT
+969 
-975 CTACAAT
+975 
-982 RTETVSATGHT
+982 
-993 VVTVAKVEPTCT
+993 
-1005 QPGRAAGTKCSVCGE
+1005 
-1020 ILSGLT
+1020 
-1026 EIKATGHTEVIDAA
+1026 
-1040 VEPTCTETGLTEG
+1040 
-1053 KHCSVCNAVLVEQR
+1053 
-1067 VVPAKGHTEV
+1067 
-1077 VDKAVEPTCTE
+1077 
-1088 TGLAEG
+1088 
-1094 KHCSVCN
+1094 
-1101 AVLVEQ
+1101 
-1107 EVVPAKGHTEVIDKA
+1107 
-1122 VEPTCTETG
+1122 
-1131 LTEGKRCSVCG
+1131 
-1142 EVLVKQEVV
+1142 
-1151 PAKGHTEVI
+1151 
-1160 DKAVEPTCTKMGLT
+1160 
-1174 EGKHCSVCNAV
+1174 
-1185 LVEQK
+1185 
-1190 VVPAKRHTEVIDKAV
+1190 
-1205 APTCTKTGLTEG
+1205 
-1217 KHCSVCSAVLV
+1217 
-1228 EQEIVPA
+1228 
-1235 KGHIEV
+1235 EV

-1263 CSAVLVEQEIV
+1263 CSAVLVEQE
-1274 PAKGHTEVVDKAVE
+1274 VVK
-1288 PTCTET
+1288 
-1294 GLTEG
+1294 
-1299 KHCSVC
+1299 
-1305 GEVLVE
+1305 
-1311 QKVVPAKGHTE
+1311 AKGHTE
-1322 VIDKAVAPTCT
+1322 VI
-1333 KTGLTEGKHC
+1333 
-1343 SVCGEVLVEQEVVPA
+1343 
-1358 KGHTEVVD
+1358 
-1366 KAVEPTCTETGLTE
+1366 
-1380 GKHCSVCSAVLVEQ
+1380 
-1394 EVVPAKGH
+1394 
-1402 TEVVDK
+1402 DK

-1435 EVVPALGFTVSGSV
+1435 EVVPELGFTVSGSV
-1449 AGVTDNA
+1449 DGATDNA

-1518 CLLRRIGD
+1518 CLLLRIGD

>member
-1 MRAKRASQRAA
+1 MKLKRASQRAA

-39 ASAVPGETRSVY
+39 ASAAPGETRSVY

-82 GAFSALGTVNTET
+82 GAFSGLGSVNTAT
-95 AGQVSFNG
+95 VRRVSFNG
-103 ACLDGIS
+103 TCLDGIS
-110 GSQNILRL
+110 GSQSILRL

-140 YNTGLG
+140 YNTGLV
-146 AVPLNGAPGVF
+146 AVPLSGASGVF
-157 TVTEPQSTTKT
+157 TVTEPQTTTKT

-188 TACTY
+188 TARTY

-207 DAALFTYVAAE
+207 DAALFTCVTAE

-322 TAVAVLDSGSGLA
+322 TAAATLDSGSGLA

-370 PNFDGGQVKFTF
+370 PHTDGGQVKFTF
-382 ICEKGFV
+382 ICAKGFADGAELV
-389 DEAVLLTMTF
+389 TMTF
-399 QPEKEG
+399 QPKKEG
-405 TVTLTPAIATSAV
+405 AVTLTPTVTTSAV
-418 GADRQPIALDMCA
+418 GADRRPIALDMCA

-506 TEVVDKAV
+506 TEVVEKAV
-514 EPTCTKAGL
+514 APTCT
-523 TEGKHCSVCGEVL
+523 E
-536 VEQEVVPAKGHTE
+536 
-549 VVDKAVEPT
+549 
-558 CTKTGLTEGKH
+558 TGLTEGKH
-569 CSVCGEV
+569 CSVCSAV
-576 LVEQTIVPAK
+576 LVEQEVVPAK

-624 TGHTVVTVAKVEPTC
+624 TGHTAVAVAKVEPTC
-639 TQPGRA
+639 TQ
-645 AGTKCSVCGEVLSG
+645 S
-659 LTEIKATGHTEVID
+659 
-673 AAVEPTCT
+673 
-681 KTGLTEGKHCSVC
+681 
-694 NKVLVKQTI
+694 
-703 VPAKGHSWDSGK
+703 
-715 ITIAPTCTGTGVKTY
+715 
-730 TCTACAATRTET
+730 
-742 VSATGHTVVTV
+742 
-753 AKVEPTCTQPGRAA
+753 GRAA

-797 APTCTKTGLTEGK
+797 APTCT
-810 HCSVCSA
+810 
-817 VLVEQKVVPAKGH
+817 
-830 IEVVDKAVEP
+830 
-840 TCTETGLTE
+840 
-849 GKHCSVCGEVQ
+849 
-860 VEQEVVPA
+860 
-868 KGHTEVIDKAV
+868 
-879 EPTCTE
+879 
-885 TGLTEGK
+885 
-892 HCSVCGAVLVEQEIV
+892 
-907 PAKGHTEVIDKTV
+907 
-920 KPTCTETGLTE
+920 
-931 GKHCSVCNKVLVKQT
+931 
-946 IVPAKGHRWDGGKI
+946 
-960 TAAPTCTGT
+960 
-969 GVKTYT
+969 
-975 CTACAAT
+975 
-982 RTETVSATGHT
+982 
-993 VVTVAKVEPTCT
+993 
-1005 QPGRAAGTKCSVCGE
+1005 
-1020 ILSGLT
+1020 
-1026 EIKATGHTEVIDAA
+1026 
-1040 VEPTCTETGLTEG
+1040 
-1053 KHCSVCNAVLVEQR
+1053 
-1067 VVPAKGHTEV
+1067 
-1077 VDKAVEPTCTE
+1077 
-1088 TGLAEG
+1088 
-1094 KHCSVCN
+1094 
-1101 AVLVEQ
+1101 
-1107 EVVPAKGHTEVIDKA
+1107 
-1122 VEPTCTETG
+1122 
-1131 LTEGKRCSVCG
+1131 
-1142 EVLVKQEVV
+1142 
-1151 PAKGHTEVI
+1151 
-1160 DKAVEPTCTKMGLT
+1160 
-1174 EGKHCSVCNAV
+1174 
-1185 LVEQK
+1185 
-1190 VVPAKRHTEVIDKAV
+1190 
-1205 APTCTKTGLTEG
+1205 
-1217 KHCSVCSAVLV
+1217 
-1228 EQEIVPA
+1228 
-1235 KGHIEV
+1235 
-1241 VDKAVEPT
+1241 
-1249 CTKTGLTE
+1249 
-1257 GKHCSV
+1257 
-1263 CSAVLVEQEIV
+1263 
-1274 PAKGHTEVVDKAVE
+1274 
-1288 PTCTET
+1288 
-1294 GLTEG
+1294 
-1299 KHCSVC
+1299 
-1305 GEVLVE
+1305 
-1311 QKVVPAKGHTE
+1311 
-1322 VIDKAVAPTCT
+1322 
-1333 KTGLTEGKHC
+1333 
-1343 SVCGEVLVEQEVVPA
+1343 
-1358 KGHTEVVD
+1358 
-1366 KAVEPTCTETGLTE
+1366 ETGLTE
-1380 GKHCSVCSAVLVEQ
+1380 GKHCSVCSA
-1394 EVVPAKGH
+1394 
-1402 TEVVDK
+1402 
-1408 AVEPTCTK
+1408 
-1416 TGLTE
+1416 
-1421 GKHCS
+1421 
-1426 VCGEVLVEQ
+1426 VLVEQ

-1518 CLLRRIGD
+1518 CLLLRIGD

-1538 QCTLDLQ
+1538 QCALDLQ
-1545 TLYDYLALRQV
+1545 ALYDYLALRQV

-1600 RNG
+1600 RNN

>member
-1 MRAKRASQRAA
+1 MKAKRASRRAA

-39 ASAVPGETRSVY
+39 ASAAPGETRSVY
-51 VSGSNLDKLAG
+51 VSGSNLEALAG

-70 NTALELTGAAMV
+70 DTALELTGAAMV

-110 GSQNILRL
+110 GSQSILRL
-118 DFRVRPDAAAGEYL
+118 DFRVRPNAAPGDYL
-132 LDILIENA
+132 LGILLENA
-140 YNTGLG
+140 YNTGLV
-146 AVPLNGAPGVF
+146 AVPLSGASGVF
-157 TVTEPQSTTKT
+157 AVTEPQTTTKT

-188 TACTY
+188 TARTY

-207 DAALFTYVAAE
+207 DAALFTCVAAE
-218 PLAALSGAVKSLDAS
+218 PLSALSGAMKSLDTS

-257 LEAVAD
+257 LEAAAD

-295 LRKTEVTPETPALR
+295 LRKTEVIPETPALR

-322 TAVAVLDSGSGLA
+322 TAVAVLDKGSGLA

-350 TGVKVSAGMESVD
+350 TGVEVNAGMESVD

-405 TVTLTPAIATSAV
+405 TVTLTPTVTTSAV
-418 GADRQPIALDMCA
+418 GADRRPIALDMCA

-494 AEFTARYTAIPH
+494 AEFTARYIAIPH

-514 EPTCTKAGL
+514 EPTCT
-523 TEGKHCSVCGEVL
+523 E
-536 VEQEVVPAKGHTE
+536 
-549 VVDKAVEPT
+549 
-558 CTKTGLTEGKH
+558 TGLTEGKH
-569 CSVCGEV
+569 CSVCSAV
-576 LVEQTIVPAK
+576 LVEQEIVPAK
-586 GHSWDSG
+586 GH
-593 KITIVPTCT
+593 
-602 GTGVKTYTCT
+602 
-612 ACAAT
+612 
-617 RTETVSA
+617 
-624 TGHTVVTVAKVEPTC
+624 
-639 TQPGRA
+639 
-645 AGTKCSVCGEVLSG
+645 
-659 LTEIKATGHTEVID
+659 TEV
-673 AAVEPTCT
+673 V
-681 KTGLTEGKHCSVC
+681 
-694 NKVLVKQTI
+694 
-703 VPAKGHSWDSGK
+703 
-715 ITIAPTCTGTGVKTY
+715 
-730 TCTACAATRTET
+730 
-742 VSATGHTVVTV
+742 
-753 AKVEPTCTQPGRAA
+753 
-767 GTKCSVCGEVLSGLT
+767 
-782 EIKATGHTEVIDKAV
+782 DKAV

-830 IEVVDKAVEP
+830 
-840 TCTETGLTE
+840 
-849 GKHCSVCGEVQ
+849 
-860 VEQEVVPA
+860 
-868 KGHTEVIDKAV
+868 TEVI
-879 EPTCTE
+879 
-885 TGLTEGK
+885 
-892 HCSVCGAVLVEQEIV
+892 
-907 PAKGHTEVIDKTV
+907 
-920 KPTCTETGLTE
+920 
-931 GKHCSVCNKVLVKQT
+931 
-946 IVPAKGHRWDGGKI
+946 
-960 TAAPTCTGT
+960 
-969 GVKTYT
+969 
-975 CTACAAT
+975 
-982 RTETVSATGHT
+982 
-993 VVTVAKVEPTCT
+993 
-1005 QPGRAAGTKCSVCGE
+1005 
-1020 ILSGLT
+1020 
-1026 EIKATGHTEVIDAA
+1026 
-1040 VEPTCTETGLTEG
+1040 
-1053 KHCSVCNAVLVEQR
+1053 
-1067 VVPAKGHTEV
+1067 
-1077 VDKAVEPTCTE
+1077 
-1088 TGLAEG
+1088 
-1094 KHCSVCN
+1094 
-1101 AVLVEQ
+1101 
-1107 EVVPAKGHTEVIDKA
+1107 
-1122 VEPTCTETG
+1122 
-1131 LTEGKRCSVCG
+1131 
-1142 EVLVKQEVV
+1142 
-1151 PAKGHTEVI
+1151 
-1160 DKAVEPTCTKMGLT
+1160 
-1174 EGKHCSVCNAV
+1174 
-1185 LVEQK
+1185 
-1190 VVPAKRHTEVIDKAV
+1190 
-1205 APTCTKTGLTEG
+1205 
-1217 KHCSVCSAVLV
+1217 
-1228 EQEIVPA
+1228 
-1235 KGHIEV
+1235 
-1241 VDKAVEPT
+1241 DKAVEPT

-1263 CSAVLVEQEIV
+1263 CNA
-1274 PAKGHTEVVDKAVE
+1274 
-1288 PTCTET
+1288 
-1294 GLTEG
+1294 
-1299 KHCSVC
+1299 
-1305 GEVLVE
+1305 
-1311 QKVVPAKGHTE
+1311 
-1322 VIDKAVAPTCT
+1322 
-1333 KTGLTEGKHC
+1333 
-1343 SVCGEVLVEQEVVPA
+1343 
-1358 KGHTEVVD
+1358 
-1366 KAVEPTCTETGLTE
+1366 
-1380 GKHCSVCSAVLVEQ
+1380 
-1394 EVVPAKGH
+1394 
-1402 TEVVDK
+1402 
-1408 AVEPTCTK
+1408 
-1416 TGLTE
+1416 
-1421 GKHCS
+1421 
-1426 VCGEVLVEQ
+1426 VLVEQ

-1476 GFLLSG
+1476 GFLLPG

-1538 QCTLDLQ
+1538 RCALDLQ
-1545 TLYDYLALRQV
+1545 TLYDYLALRKV

>member
-1 MRAKRASQRAA
+1 MKAKRASRRAA

-39 ASAVPGETRSVY
+39 ASAAPGETRSVY
-51 VSGSNLDKLAG
+51 VSGSNLEALAG
-62 VQGIVSYD
+62 VEGIVSYD

-110 GSQNILRL
+110 GSQSILRL

-140 YNTGLG
+140 YNTGL
-146 AVPLNGAPGVF
+146 VTVTLNGVSGVF

-168 LYFYSGS
+168 LYFYGS
-175 SVSTLHKGEQVSI
+175 SDASTLHKGEQVSI
-188 TACTY
+188 TARTY

-207 DAALFTYVAAE
+207 DAALFTCVAAE
-218 PLAALSGAVKSLDAS
+218 PLSALSGAMKSLDAS
-233 RAGYVSAAFAS
+233 RTGYVSAAFAS

-309 VTMPAAARTDETI
+309 VTMPAAARTDEAI
-322 TAVAVLDSGSGLA
+322 TAAVTLDSGSGLA

-363 GVCIVTN
+363 GVCIETN
-370 PNFDGGQVKFTF
+370 PKIDGGQVKFTF
-382 ICEKGFV
+382 ICAKGFADGAELV
-389 DEAVLLTMTF
+389 TMTF
-399 QPEKEG
+399 QPKKEG
-405 TVTLTPAIATSAV
+405 AVTLTPAIATSAV

-431 ASCEVKDPFFEV
+431 ASCEVKDPFFTV
-443 TFRDEDGTVL
+443 IFRNENGEVL
-453 SRQSVR
+453 SQQPVR
-459 YRAAAVPPDAVKAPD
+459 YRTAATPPDAVKAPD

-514 EPTCTKAGL
+514 A
-523 TEGKHCSVCGEVL
+523 
-536 VEQEVVPAKGHTE
+536 
-549 VVDKAVEPT
+549 PT

-576 LVEQTIVPAK
+576 LVEQKVVPAK
-586 GHSWDSG
+586 GHNWDSG
-593 KITIVPTCT
+593 KITAAPTCT
-602 GTGVKTYTCT
+602 ETGVKTYTCT
-612 ACAAT
+612 ECDAT
-617 RTETVSA
+617 KTETVSA

-681 KTGLTEGKHCSVC
+681 ETGLTEGKHCSVCSAVLVEQEVVPAKGHTEVIDKAVEPTCTKTGLTEGKHCSVC
-694 NKVLVKQTI
+694 GEVLVEQK
-703 VPAKGHSWDSGK
+703 VVKAKGHSWDNGK

-730 TCTACAATRTET
+730 TCTACAATRTETVSATGHTVVTMAKVEPTCTQPGRAAGTKCSVCGEVLSGLTEIKATGHTEVIDAAVEPTCTETGLTEGKHCSVCGEVLVEQEAVKAKGHTEVIDKAVEPTCTKTGLTEGKHCSVCSAVLVEQEVVKAKGHTEVVDKAVAPTCTETGLTEGKHCSVCSAVLVEQEIVPAKGHTEVIDKAVEPTCTKTGLTEGKHCSVCGEVLVEQKVVPAKGHNWDSGKITAAPTCTETGVKTYTCTECDATKTET

-797 APTCTKTGLTEGK
+797 
-810 HCSVCSA
+810 
-817 VLVEQKVVPAKGH
+817 
-830 IEVVDKAVEP
+830 
-840 TCTETGLTE
+840 
-849 GKHCSVCGEVQ
+849 
-860 VEQEVVPA
+860 
-868 KGHTEVIDKAV
+868 
-879 EPTCTE
+879 
-885 TGLTEGK
+885 
-892 HCSVCGAVLVEQEIV
+892 
-907 PAKGHTEVIDKTV
+907 
-920 KPTCTETGLTE
+920 
-931 GKHCSVCNKVLVKQT
+931 
-946 IVPAKGHRWDGGKI
+946 
-960 TAAPTCTGT
+960 
-969 GVKTYT
+969 
-975 CTACAAT
+975 
-982 RTETVSATGHT
+982 
-993 VVTVAKVEPTCT
+993 
-1005 QPGRAAGTKCSVCGE
+1005 
-1020 ILSGLT
+1020 
-1026 EIKATGHTEVIDAA
+1026 
-1040 VEPTCTETGLTEG
+1040 EPTCTETGLTEG
-1053 KHCSVCNAVLVEQR
+1053 KHCSVCN
-1067 VVPAKGHTEV
+1067 
-1077 VDKAVEPTCTE
+1077 
-1088 TGLAEG
+1088 
-1094 KHCSVCN
+1094 
-1101 AVLVEQ
+1101 
-1107 EVVPAKGHTEVIDKA
+1107 
-1122 VEPTCTETG
+1122 
-1131 LTEGKRCSVCG
+1131 
-1142 EVLVKQEVV
+1142 
-1151 PAKGHTEVI
+1151 
-1160 DKAVEPTCTKMGLT
+1160 
-1174 EGKHCSVCNAV
+1174 
-1185 LVEQK
+1185 
-1190 VVPAKRHTEVIDKAV
+1190 
-1205 APTCTKTGLTEG
+1205 
-1217 KHCSVCSAVLV
+1217 
-1228 EQEIVPA
+1228 
-1235 KGHIEV
+1235 
-1241 VDKAVEPT
+1241 
-1249 CTKTGLTE
+1249 
-1257 GKHCSV
+1257 
-1263 CSAVLVEQEIV
+1263 AVLVEQEIV

-1305 GEVLVE
+1305 GEVLV
-1311 QKVVPAKGHTE
+1311 G
-1322 VIDKAVAPTCT
+1322 
-1333 KTGLTEGKHC
+1333 
-1343 SVCGEVLVEQEVVPA
+1343 QEVVPA

-1366 KAVEPTCTETGLTE
+1366 KAVAPTCTKTGLTE

-1402 TEVVDK
+1402 TEVIDK

-1426 VCGEVLVEQ
+1426 VCSAVLVEQ
-1435 EVVPALGFTVSGSV
+1435 KVVPALGFTVSGSV
-1449 AGVTDNA
+1449 DGVTDNA

-1464 VVAARGDVRADG
+1464 VVAAWGDVRADG

-1513 SANVA
+1513 SAHVD
-1518 CLLRRIGD
+1518 CLLLRIGD
-1526 VNGDGTGAEDAL
+1526 VNGDGAGAEDAL

-1568 NELLVRY
+1568 NEVLVRY

>member
-1 MRAKRASQRAA
+1 MKLKRASRRAA

-39 ASAVPGETRSVY
+39 ASAAPGETRSVY
-51 VSGSNLDKLAG
+51 VSGSNLESLAG

-70 NTALELTGAAMV
+70 DTALELTGAAMV

-140 YNTGLG
+140 YNTGLVTVSLSG
-146 AVPLNGAPGVF
+146 ASSVF
-157 TVTEPQSTTKT
+157 AVTEPQSTTKT

-188 TACTY
+188 TARTY

-207 DAALFTYVAAE
+207 DAALFTCVAAE
-218 PLAALSGAVKSLDAS
+218 PLSALSGAVKSLDIS

-257 LEAVAD
+257 LEAAAD

-280 ALAAMNGVGFTQALT
+280 ALAAMNGIGFTQALT
-295 LRKTEVTPETPALR
+295 LRKTEATPETPALR
-309 VTMPAAARTDETI
+309 VTVPAAARTDETI
-322 TAVAVLDSGSGLA
+322 TAVATLDSGSGLA

-345 ALLTC
+345 VLLTC
-350 TGVKVSAGMESVD
+350 TGVKVSAGMESADSVY
-363 GVCIVTN
+363 IETN
-370 PNFDGGQVKFTF
+370 PHTDGGQVKFTF
-382 ICEKGFV
+382 ICAKGFADGAELV
-389 DEAVLLTMTF
+389 TMTF
-399 QPEKEG
+399 QPKKEG
-405 TVTLTPAIATSAV
+405 AVTLTPTVTTSAV
-418 GADRQPIALDMCA
+418 GADRKPIALDMCA

-474 EAHHYELAGWGG
+474 EANHYELAGWGS

-514 EPTCTKAGL
+514 A
-523 TEGKHCSVCGEVL
+523 
-536 VEQEVVPAKGHTE
+536 
-549 VVDKAVEPT
+549 PT

-569 CSVCGEV
+569 CSVCNAV
-576 LVEQTIVPAK
+576 LVEQKVVPAK
-586 GHSWDSG
+586 
-593 KITIVPTCT
+593 
-602 GTGVKTYTCT
+602 
-612 ACAAT
+612 
-617 RTETVSA
+617 
-624 TGHTVVTVAKVEPTC
+624 
-639 TQPGRA
+639 
-645 AGTKCSVCGEVLSG
+645 
-659 LTEIKATGHTEVID
+659 GHTEVID
-673 AAVEPTCT
+673 KAVAPTCT
-681 KTGLTEGKHCSVC
+681 KMGLTEGKHCSVC

-703 VPAKGHSWDSGK
+703 VPAKGHSWDS
-715 ITIAPTCTGTGVKTY
+715 
-730 TCTACAATRTET
+730 
-742 VSATGHTVVTV
+742 
-753 AKVEPTCTQPGRAA
+753 
-767 GTKCSVCGEVLSGLT
+767 
-782 EIKATGHTEVIDKAV
+782 
-797 APTCTKTGLTEGK
+797 
-810 HCSVCSA
+810 
-817 VLVEQKVVPAKGH
+817 
-830 IEVVDKAVEP
+830 
-840 TCTETGLTE
+840 
-849 GKHCSVCGEVQ
+849 
-860 VEQEVVPA
+860 
-868 KGHTEVIDKAV
+868 
-879 EPTCTE
+879 
-885 TGLTEGK
+885 
-892 HCSVCGAVLVEQEIV
+892 
-907 PAKGHTEVIDKTV
+907 
-920 KPTCTETGLTE
+920 
-931 GKHCSVCNKVLVKQT
+931 
-946 IVPAKGHRWDGGKI
+946 GKI

-993 VVTVAKVEPTCT
+993 AVAVAKVEPTCT
-1005 QPGRAAGTKCSVCGE
+1005 QPGRAAGTKCSICGE
-1020 ILSGLT
+1020 VLSGLT
-1026 EIKATGHTEVIDAA
+1026 EIKATGHTEVI
-1040 VEPTCTETGLTEG
+1040 
-1053 KHCSVCNAVLVEQR
+1053 
-1067 VVPAKGHTEV
+1067 
-1077 VDKAVEPTCTE
+1077 
-1088 TGLAEG
+1088 
-1094 KHCSVCN
+1094 
-1101 AVLVEQ
+1101 
-1107 EVVPAKGHTEVIDKA
+1107 
-1122 VEPTCTETG
+1122 
-1131 LTEGKRCSVCG
+1131 
-1142 EVLVKQEVV
+1142 
-1151 PAKGHTEVI
+1151 
-1160 DKAVEPTCTKMGLT
+1160 
-1174 EGKHCSVCNAV
+1174 
-1185 LVEQK
+1185 
-1190 VVPAKRHTEVIDKAV
+1190 
-1205 APTCTKTGLTEG
+1205 
-1217 KHCSVCSAVLV
+1217 
-1228 EQEIVPA
+1228 
-1235 KGHIEV
+1235 
-1241 VDKAVEPT
+1241 
-1249 CTKTGLTE
+1249 
-1257 GKHCSV
+1257 
-1263 CSAVLVEQEIV
+1263 
-1274 PAKGHTEVVDKAVE
+1274 DKAVE

-1311 QKVVPAKGHTE
+1311 QEIVPAKGHTEGVDKAVEPTCTETGLTEGKHCSVCNAVLVEQKVVPAKGHTE
-1322 VIDKAVAPTCT
+1322 VVDKAVAPTCT

-1380 GKHCSVCSAVLVEQ
+1380 GKHCSVCNAVLVEQKVVPAKGHTEVIDKAVAPTCTKTGLTEGKHCSVCSAVLVERKVVPAKGHTEVIDKAVEPTCTKTGLTEGKHCSVCSEVLVEQEVVKAKGHTEVIDKAVEPTCTETGLTEGKHCSVCGEVLVEQEVVPAKGHTEVIDKAVAPTCTKTGLTEGKHCSVCGEVLVEQEVVKAKGHTEVIDEAVEPTCTKTGLTEGKHCSVCSAVLVEQ
-1394 EVVPAKGH
+1394 EIVPAKGH

-1426 VCGEVLVEQ
+1426 VCNAVLVEQ

-1456 MVTLLKDG
+1456 IVTLLKDG

-1476 GFLLSG
+1476 SFLLSG

-1518 CLLRRIGD
+1518 CLLLRIGD

-1545 TLYDYLALRQV
+1545 TLYDYLALGQV

>member
-1 MRAKRASQRAA
+1 MKAKRASRRAA
-12 ALLCAAALLVNLIS
+12 ALLCAAALLVNLVS

-39 ASAVPGETRSVY
+39 ASAAPGETRSVY
-51 VSGSNLDKLAG
+51 VSGSNLESLAG
-62 VQGIVSYD
+62 VEGIVSYD

-146 AVPLNGAPGVF
+146 TVSLSGAPGVF

-207 DAALFTYVAAE
+207 DAALFTCVAAE
-218 PLAALSGAVKSLDAS
+218 PLAALSGAVKSLDTS

-280 ALAAMNGVGFTQALT
+280 ALAAMNGVGFTRTLA
-295 LRKTEVTPETPALR
+295 LRKAEVTPEVPALR

-322 TAVAVLDSGSGLA
+322 TAVAVLDRGSGLA

-350 TGVKVSAGMESVD
+350 TGVKVSAGMESADSVY
-363 GVCIVTN
+363 IETN
-370 PNFDGGQVKFTF
+370 PKIDGGQVKFTF
-382 ICEKGFV
+382 ICAKGFADGAELV
-389 DEAVLLTMTF
+389 TMTF
-399 QPEKEG
+399 QPKKEG
-405 TVTLTPAIATSAV
+405 AVTLTPTVTTSAV
-418 GADRQPIALDMCA
+418 GADRRPIALDMRA

-486 DYSSITAD
+486 DYSNITAD

-514 EPTCTKAGL
+514 EPTCTKTGL
-523 TEGKHCSVCGEVL
+523 TEGKHCSVCSAVLVEQEVVKAKGHTEVIDAAVEPTCTKTGLTEGKHCSVCSAVLVEQEIVPAKGHTEVVDKAVEPTCTETGLTEGKHCSVCNKVLVKQTIVPAKGHSWDSGKITIVPTCTGTGVKTYTCTACAVTRTETVSATGHTAVAVAKVEPTCTQPGREAGTKCSVCGEVLSGLTEIKATGHTEVIDKAVEPTCTKTGLTEGKHCSVCSAVL

-576 LVEQTIVPAK
+576 LVEQEVVPARGHTEVVDKAVEPTCTETGLTEGKHCSVCSAVLVEQKVVPVKGHTEVIDKAVEPTCTKTGLTEGKHCSVCSAVLVEQEVVPAKGHTEVIDKAVEPTCTETGLTEGKHCSVCGEVLVEQEIVPAK
-586 GHSWDSG
+586 GHIEVIDKAVEPTCTKTGLTEGKHCSVCSAVLVEQEVVKAKGHTEVIDKAVEPTCTETGLTEGKHCSVCNAVLVKQEVVPAKGHRWDGG
-593 KITIVPTCT
+593 KITIAPTCT

-624 TGHTVVTVAKVEPTC
+624 IGHTVVTVAKVEPTC

-694 NKVLVKQTI
+694 N
-703 VPAKGHSWDSGK
+703 
-715 ITIAPTCTGTGVKTY
+715 
-730 TCTACAATRTET
+730 
-742 VSATGHTVVTV
+742 
-753 AKVEPTCTQPGRAA
+753 
-767 GTKCSVCGEVLSGLT
+767 
-782 EIKATGHTEVIDKAV
+782 
-797 APTCTKTGLTEGK
+797 
-810 HCSVCSA
+810 
-817 VLVEQKVVPAKGH
+817 
-830 IEVVDKAVEP
+830 
-840 TCTETGLTE
+840 
-849 GKHCSVCGEVQ
+849 
-860 VEQEVVPA
+860 
-868 KGHTEVIDKAV
+868 
-879 EPTCTE
+879 
-885 TGLTEGK
+885 
-892 HCSVCGAVLVEQEIV
+892 
-907 PAKGHTEVIDKTV
+907 
-920 KPTCTETGLTE
+920 
-931 GKHCSVCNKVLVKQT
+931 
-946 IVPAKGHRWDGGKI
+946 
-960 TAAPTCTGT
+960 
-969 GVKTYT
+969 
-975 CTACAAT
+975 
-982 RTETVSATGHT
+982 
-993 VVTVAKVEPTCT
+993 
-1005 QPGRAAGTKCSVCGE
+1005 
-1020 ILSGLT
+1020 
-1026 EIKATGHTEVIDAA
+1026 
-1040 VEPTCTETGLTEG
+1040 
-1053 KHCSVCNAVLVEQR
+1053 
-1067 VVPAKGHTEV
+1067 
-1077 VDKAVEPTCTE
+1077 
-1088 TGLAEG
+1088 
-1094 KHCSVCN
+1094 

-1107 EVVPAKGHTEVIDKA
+1107 EV
-1122 VEPTCTETG
+1122 
-1131 LTEGKRCSVCG
+1131 
-1142 EVLVKQEVV
+1142 
-1151 PAKGHTEVI
+1151 
-1160 DKAVEPTCTKMGLT
+1160 
-1174 EGKHCSVCNAV
+1174 
-1185 LVEQK
+1185 
-1190 VVPAKRHTEVIDKAV
+1190 
-1205 APTCTKTGLTEG
+1205 
-1217 KHCSVCSAVLV
+1217 
-1228 EQEIVPA
+1228 
-1235 KGHIEV
+1235 
-1241 VDKAVEPT
+1241 
-1249 CTKTGLTE
+1249 
-1257 GKHCSV
+1257 
-1263 CSAVLVEQEIV
+1263 V

-1343 SVCGEVLVEQEVVPA
+1343 SVCNKVLVKQEI
-1358 KGHTEVVD
+1358 
-1366 KAVEPTCTETGLTE
+1366 
-1380 GKHCSVCSAVLVEQ
+1380 
-1394 EVVPAKGH
+1394 
-1402 TEVVDK
+1402 
-1408 AVEPTCTK
+1408 
-1416 TGLTE
+1416 
-1421 GKHCS
+1421 
-1426 VCGEVLVEQ
+1426 
-1435 EVVPALGFTVSGSV
+1435 VPALGFTVSGSV
-1449 AGVTDNA
+1449 DGVTDNA

-1513 SANVA
+1513 SANVD
-1518 CLLRRIGD
+1518 CLLLRIGD